1 MIGYLYG
8 HKKYIQIT
16 SYQILSRYTETSTD
30 GIWQRKEKLGEKYE
44 ENIIFAL
51 FSAFMVIA
59 IAVGFYMHWNL
70 TAIAILLGILFVG
83 TICYL
88 IGICQHLIM
97 SIVVSCKEKIH
108 KAYRKYIR
116 RIAVNC
122 GRKVNRWKL
131 EDTGENHISLLSPID
146 DFKRHKEYII
156 RLKNAID
163 QPNVFNIALTGSYG
177 AGKSSILKTFKAY
190 YPEYHYVNVSLASF
204 VEVNMSESDS
214 TPKSNEDSFEEQ
226 LEYSILQQLFYHVK
240 ATNIPESRFG
250 RIERT
255 SRKKRIFVVVCILL
269 FVVANLCL
277 FCQEQVTKYF
287 LIPTEVLKS
296 SFLFGLSICVFIL
309 GICVILFQLILF
321 IKKISIKNLTLDKA
335 TLEFEEKKNVS
346 IMNRYLDEI
355 LYLFQ
360 EKKYNIVIFEDID
373 RFENTHIFTKLRELN
388 LILNQ
393 SEEIGRRIIF
403 LYALKDDIFANAEER
418 TKFFDYIVPVIPFVN
433 VSNSGDLFR
442 RKIANLHIPE
452 AEVRS
457 SFITDISVFV
467 NDMRVL
473 TNVVNEFDLYRNLL
487 DKKLN
492 KEKLLAMILYKNLF
506 PTDFSLLHQN
516 KGVVYQTFFSAP
528 KIRNEIRED
537 DSDRLKEIDSEI
549 QAISEET
556 LRSIEELRAVIVGKL
571 LKLWPGDDWEIY
583 CDGGKKQIS
592 SLFSE
597 ENILHILDGNIYF
610 ENKYYRYQT
619 RHLNADEIKSSLG
632 ESYKYRIRKK
642 IIQSVADDKIK
653 TLRDKRKV
661 LMDDIAAIDKYTL
674 SVIAKTERDIFEH
687 VEIPKGEEEK
697 YKVLKYFLEKGYI
710 DEEYFFYIS
719 IFQEGRLTPSD
730 QEFLLSIKFNTPKE
744 FDYKLQEIPSLIQN
758 LSAVDYDHKGIL
770 NKDLLEYCLLHE
782 DEYEEECD
790 AILKQMIVHEQYI
803 DLLYQ
808 FMQEGNCVPTF
819 IKRLAH
825 IDKNVWKSLDMDKKH
840 TNKDKDRVISTLF
853 KYADIND
860 IRAINTSYP
869 FNTYINDN
877 NNYSDLFEDIDQV
890 RARELLDLL
899 NLNVQSL
906 IDDSNAADTYSYIYE
921 NNMYALTL
929 DNIKVIFKHNDL
941 PVVDLDSAIY
951 TSIEETELNELQDY
965 VLLELPAF
973 VENLMLASSN
983 IHESSDTIVS
993 LMDEDIQTSDIIKLI
1008 KHNDTLWDDCK
1019 GISDENIVR
1028 NLFWKNKIKMTIKN
1042 VKHYCSC
1049 IGTWKID
1056 SSLVVFMNLNEEK
1069 TMEEFT
1075 KLVQSNDEHETE
1087 LLASVVKSDNINDNI
1102 AFSIFNNH
1110 WLIDAWSKE
1119 LSQLNETRVR
1129 YVVDEGIITVS
1140 PSIYQDIIKGNPKL
1154 SKYLLCK
1161 DPDKIISEWDEFA
1174 FSITTVVEI
1183 LSWVEYKK
1191 YHSFI
1196 LDKIETESVT
1206 PIIANALLAYFSKS
1220 DSEFNLSLYKEA
1232 MEKSDNPALK
1242 ILASTC
1248 CIAKRLIAMNELA
1261 GIFAKTK
1268 GIFEGLEKQGEV
1280 YSISKQVEGA
1290 QDFMEALHQSKY
1302 IGQVKEKGDYLTGK
1316 VLKRKPK

>member
-1 MIGYLYG
+1 ML
-8 HKKYIQIT
+8 
-16 SYQILSRYTETSTD
+16 
-30 GIWQRKEKLGEKYE
+30 
-44 ENIIFAL
+44 
-51 FSAFMVIA
+51 IA
-59 IAVGFYMHWNL
+59 ISVGFYMQWNP
-70 TAIAILLGILFVG
+70 AVIAISLGMLFMG

-88 IGICQHLIM
+88 IGICRHLIIS
-97 SIVVSCKEKIH
+97 SIISYKEKIH

-214 TPKSNEDSFEEQ
+214 TPKGNEDSFEEQ

-309 GICVILFQLILF
+309 GICIILFQLILF

-360 EKKYNIVIFEDID
+360 EKKYNVVIFEDID

-393 SEEIGRRIIF
+393 SEEIGRRIVF

-433 VSNSGDLFR
+433 ASNSGDLFR
-442 RKIANLHIPE
+442 RKITDLHIPE
-452 AEVRS
+452 AEVSS

-487 DKKLN
+487 DKKL
-492 KEKLLAMILYKNLF
+492 KKGKLLAMILYKNLY
-506 PTDFSLLHQN
+506 PTDFSWLHQN
-516 KGVVYQTFFSAP
+516 KGVVYETFMSSP
-528 KIRNEIRED
+528 KIRSEIRED

-549 QAISEET
+549 QGISEET

-571 LKLWPGDDWEIY
+571 LKLWPGPGWDIY
-583 CDGGKKQIS
+583 CDGRNIDIN
-592 SLFSE
+592 SLYSE
-597 ENILHILDGNIYF
+597 DNIQHILKGNIFFRNSIYS
-610 ENKYYRYQT
+610 NSVK
-619 RHLNADEIKSSLG
+619 HLNTDEIKSTLG
-632 ESYKYRIRKK
+632 ESYKYSVRKK
-642 IIQSVADDKIK
+642 NIQSVANNKIEY
-653 TLRDKRKV
+653 LRDERRAF
-661 LMDDIAAIDKYTL
+661 MDGIAAIDKYTL
-674 SVIAKTERDIFEH
+674 TDIAKSDRDIFEH
-687 VEIPKGEEEK
+687 VDIPKGEEEK
-697 YKVLKYFLEKGYI
+697 YKVLKYLLEKGYI

-730 QEFLLSIKFNTPKE
+730 QEFLLSIKFNTPKKFE
-744 FDYKLQEIPSLIQN
+744 YKLQEIPSLIQN
-758 LSAVDYDHKGIL
+758 LSVVDYDHKGIL
-770 NKDLLEYCLLHE
+770 NKDLLKFCLLHE
-782 DEYEEECD
+782 DEYEDECD
-790 AILKQMIVHEQYI
+790 AILKQMVVHEQYI

-819 IKRLAH
+819 IKRLVH
-825 IDKNVWKSLDMDKKH
+825 IDKNVWKSLNIDMNH
-840 TNKDKDRVISTLF
+840 TNKDKDRVISTMF

-860 IRAINTSYP
+860 IRSVNTSYP
-869 FNTYINDN
+869 FNTYVNDN
-877 NNYSDLFEDIDQV
+877 YNYPDLFEDIDQKKV
-890 RARELLDLL
+890 RELLDLL
-899 NLNVQSL
+899 DLNVQSL
-906 IDDSNAADTYSYIYE
+906 KDDSNAADTYSYIYE

-929 DNIKVIFKHNDL
+929 DNVKVIFKHNEL
-941 PVVDLDSAIY
+941 PVDNLDSAIY
-951 TSIEETELNELQDY
+951 TSIEAAELNELQGY
-965 VLLELPAF
+965 VHQELPAF
-973 VENLMLASSN
+973 VDNLMLTSSN
-983 IHESSDTIVS
+983 THESSDTIVS
-993 LMDEDIQTSDIIKLI
+993 LMDEDIKVDDIIKLI
-1008 KHNDTLWDDCK
+1008 KHNNTLWDDCK
-1019 GISDENIVR
+1019 DITDKDVVST
-1028 NLFWKNKIKMTIKN
+1028 LFVENKIKMTFEN

-1049 IGTWKID
+1049 IGSWNID
-1056 SSLVVFMNLNEEK
+1056 GTLVAFMNCNEEK
-1069 TMEEFT
+1069 SMEEFT
-1075 KLVQSNDEHETE
+1075 KLVESNDEHEKE
-1087 LLASVVKSDNINDNI
+1087 LLSSVVESDGINDKI
-1102 AFSIFNNH
+1102 AFSIFNNRI
-1110 WLIDAWSKE
+1110 LIDIWCKD
-1119 LSQLNETRVR
+1119 LSQLNVKRIR
-1129 YVVDEGIITVS
+1129 YVVDEGIISIS
-1140 PSIYQDIIKGNPKL
+1140 PSTYQDIIAEHPLL

-1161 DPDKIISEWDEFA
+1161 NPDSIISEWDEFA
-1174 FSITTVVEI
+1174 FSITDVVEMLNWI
-1183 LSWVEYKK
+1183 EYKK
-1191 YHSFI
+1191 YHNFI
-1196 LDKIETESVT
+1196 LNKIELESIT
-1206 PIIANALLAYFSKS
+1206 PTIANALLSYFCKS
-1220 DSEFNLSLYKEA
+1220 YSEFNLSLYTEA
-1232 MEKSDNPALK
+1232 MEKSSNPVLK
-1242 ILASTC
+1242 VLASTC

-1268 GIFEGLEKQGEV
+1268 GIFEGLDKQGEV
-1280 YSISKQVEGA
+1280 YSISKQVKGA
-1290 QDFMEALHQSKY
+1290 QNFMNVLHQFRY
-1302 IGQVKEKGDYLTGK
+1302 IGQVKKKGDYLTGK

>member
-1 MIGYLYG
+1 M
-8 HKKYIQIT
+8 K
-16 SYQILSRYTETSTD
+16 S
-30 GIWQRKEKLGEKYE
+30 
-44 ENIIFAL
+44 NIIFAL
-51 FSAFMVIA
+51 FTAFVVIA
-59 IAVGFYMHWNL
+59 IAIGFYMQWNP
-70 TAIAILLGILFVG
+70 TVIVILLGMSFMG

-88 IGICQHLIM
+88 IGICRHLIM
-97 SIVVSCKEKIH
+97 LRVIFCKEKID

-116 RIAVNC
+116 KIAVNC
-122 GRKVNRWKL
+122 SRKVNRWKL

-296 SFLFGLSICVFIL
+296 SFLFGLSICIFIL

-360 EKKYNIVIFEDID
+360 EKKYNVVIFEDID

-393 SEEIGRRIIF
+393 SEEIGRRIVF

-457 SFITDISVFV
+457 SFITDISAFV

-642 IIQSVADDKIK
+642 IIQSVADNKIK

-674 SVIAKTERDIFEH
+674 SVIAKTDRDIFEH

-758 LSAVDYDHKGIL
+758 LSVVDYDHKGIL
-770 NKDLLEYCLLHE
+770 NKDLLKFCLLHE
-782 DEYEEECD
+782 DEYEDECD
-790 AILKQMIVHEQYI
+790 AILKQMVVHEQYI

-819 IKRLAH
+819 IKRLVH

-860 IRAINTSYP
+860 IRTVNTTYP

-877 NNYSDLFEDIDQV
+877 NNYSELFENIDQTRV
-890 RARELLDLL
+890 RELLDLL
-899 NLNVQSL
+899 DLNVQSL
-906 IDDSNAADTYSYIYE
+906 KDDSNGTDTYSYIYE

-929 DNIKVIFKHNDL
+929 DNVKVIFKHNEL
-941 PVVDLDSAIY
+941 PVDNLDSAIY
-951 TSIEETELNELQDY
+951 TSIEAAELNELQGY
-965 VLLELPAF
+965 VHQELPAF
-973 VENLMLASSN
+973 VDNLMLTSSN
-983 IHESSDTIVS
+983 THESSDTIVS
-993 LMDEDIQTSDIIKLI
+993 LMDEDIKVDDIIKLI
-1008 KHNDTLWDDCK
+1008 KHNNTLWDDCK
-1019 GISDENIVR
+1019 DITDKDVVST
-1028 NLFWKNKIKMTIKN
+1028 LFAENKIKVTIKN

-1056 SSLVVFMNLNEEK
+1056 RLLVVFMNLNEEK

-1102 AFSIFNNH
+1102 AFSIFDNH

>member
-1 MIGYLYG
+1 M
-8 HKKYIQIT
+8 KK
-16 SYQILSRYTETSTD
+16 
-30 GIWQRKEKLGEKYE
+30 
-44 ENIIFAL
+44 NIIFAL
-51 FSAFMVIA
+51 FTAFMLID
-59 IAVGFYMHWNL
+59 ISVGFYMQWNP
-70 TAIAILLGILFVG
+70 TVIVILLGMLFMG

-88 IGICQHLIM
+88 IGICRHLIIS
-97 SIVVSCKEKIH
+97 SIISYKEKIH

-457 SFITDISVFV
+457 SFITDISAFV

-492 KEKLLAMILYKNLF
+492 KEKLLAMILYKNLY

-516 KGVVYQTFFSAP
+516 KGVVYETFISTGLL
-528 KIRNEIRED
+528 KDEIKKD
-537 DSDRLKEIDSEI
+537 DWKRLEEIDSEI

-642 IIQSVADDKIK
+642 IIQSVADNKIK

-674 SVIAKTERDIFEH
+674 SVIAKTDRDIFEH

-758 LSAVDYDHKGIL
+758 LSVVDYDHKGIL
-770 NKDLLEYCLLHE
+770 NKDLLKFCLLHE
-782 DEYEEECD
+782 DEYEDECD
-790 AILKQMIVHEQYI
+790 AILKQMVVHEQYI

-819 IKRLAH
+819 IKRLVH

-860 IRAINTSYP
+860 IRTVNTTYP

-877 NNYSDLFEDIDQV
+877 NNYSELFENIDQTRV
-890 RARELLDLL
+890 RELLDLL
-899 NLNVQSL
+899 DLNVQSL
-906 IDDSNAADTYSYIYE
+906 KDDSNGTDTYSYIYE

-929 DNIKVIFKHNDL
+929 DNVKVIFKHNEL
-941 PVVDLDSAIY
+941 PVDNLDSAIY
-951 TSIEETELNELQDY
+951 TSIEAAELNELQGY
-965 VLLELPAF
+965 VHQELPAF
-973 VENLMLASSN
+973 VDNLMLTSSN
-983 IHESSDTIVS
+983 THESSDTIVS
-993 LMDEDIQTSDIIKLI
+993 LMDEDIKVDDIIKLI
-1008 KHNDTLWDDCK
+1008 KHNNTLWDDCK
-1019 GISDENIVR
+1019 DITDKDVVST
-1028 NLFWKNKIKMTIKN
+1028 LFAENKIKVTIKN

-1056 SSLVVFMNLNEEK
+1056 RLLVVFMNLNEEK

-1102 AFSIFNNH
+1102 AFSIFDNH

-1290 QDFMEALHQSKY
+1290 QDFMEALRQSKY

>member
-1 MIGYLYG
+1 ML
-8 HKKYIQIT
+8 
-16 SYQILSRYTETSTD
+16 
-30 GIWQRKEKLGEKYE
+30 
-44 ENIIFAL
+44 
-51 FSAFMVIA
+51 IA
-59 IAVGFYMHWNL
+59 IAVGFYMQWNP
-70 TAIAILLGILFVG
+70 TVIVILLGMSFMG

-88 IGICQHLIM
+88 IGICRHLIM
-97 SIVVSCKEKIH
+97 SRVISCKEKID

-116 RIAVNC
+116 KIAVNC
-122 GRKVNRWKL
+122 SRKVNRWKL

-204 VEVNMSESDS
+204 IEVNLSDGDN
-214 TPKSNEDSFEEQ
+214 TVKGKEDGFEEQ

-296 SFLFGLSICVFIL
+296 SFLFGLNICVFIL

-393 SEEIGRRIIF
+393 SEEIGRRIVF

-433 VSNSGDLFR
+433 ASNSGDLFR
-442 RKIANLHIPE
+442 RKITDLHIPE
-452 AEVRS
+452 AEVSS
-457 SFITDISVFV
+457 SFITDISAFV

-487 DKKLN
+487 DKKL
-492 KEKLLAMILYKNLF
+492 KKGKLLAMILYKNLF

-516 KGVVYQTFFSAP
+516 KGVVYQTFFSTP

-571 LKLWPGDDWEIY
+571 LKLWPGGDWEIY

-619 RHLNADEIKSSLG
+619 RHLNAEEIKSSLG

-674 SVIAKTERDIFEH
+674 SVIAKTDRDIFEH

-790 AILKQMIVHEQYI
+790 AILKQMVVHEQYI

-819 IKRLAH
+819 IKRLVH
-825 IDKNVWKSLDMDKKH
+825 IDNVWKSLDKDINH
-840 TNKDKDRVISTLF
+840 ITKDKDKVISAMF

-860 IRAINTSYP
+860 IRTINTSYP

-877 NNYSDLFEDIDQV
+877 NNYSELFENIDQARV
-890 RARELLDLL
+890 RKLLDLL
-899 NLNVQSL
+899 DLNVQSL
-906 IDDSNAADTYSYIYE
+906 KDDSNGTDTYSYMYE

-929 DNIKVIFKHNDL
+929 DNVKVIFRHNEL
-941 PVVDLDSAIY
+941 PVNNLDSAIY
-951 TSIEETELNELQDY
+951 TTIEGTELNELQGY
-965 VLLELPAF
+965 VHQELPAI

-983 IHESSDTIVS
+983 THESSDTIVS
-993 LMDEDIQTSDIIKLI
+993 LMEEDIQTSDIIKLI

-1019 GISDENIVR
+1019 NITDQNVVST
-1028 NLFWKNKIKMTIKN
+1028 LFVENKIKMTFEN

-1049 IGTWKID
+1049 IDSWNID
-1056 SSLVVFMNLNEEK
+1056 NILTAFMNRNEEK
-1069 TMEEFT
+1069 SMEEFT
-1075 KLVQSNDEHETE
+1075 KLVESNDAHEIE
-1087 LLASVVKSDNINDNI
+1087 LLLSVVQADDIKDNI
-1102 AFSIFNNH
+1102 AYSVFNNH
-1110 WLIDAWSKE
+1110 CLIDVWSKN
-1119 LSQLNETRVR
+1119 LSQLNEKRVR
-1129 YVVDEGIITVS
+1129 YVVDEGIISIS
-1140 PSIYQDIIKGNPKL
+1140 PSNYQDIITEHPLL

-1161 DPDKIISEWDEFA
+1161 NPDNIILEWDEFA
-1174 FSITTVVEI
+1174 FSITDVVEM
-1183 LSWVEYKK
+1183 LSWIEYKK
-1191 YHSFI
+1191 YHNFI
-1196 LDKIETESVT
+1196 LNKIELESIT
-1206 PIIANALLAYFSKS
+1206 PTIANALLSYFSKP
-1220 DSEFNLSLYKEA
+1220 DSEFNLSLYTEA
-1232 MEKSDNPALK
+1232 MEKSSNPALK
-1242 ILASTC
+1242 VLAITC
-1248 CIAKRLIAMNELA
+1248 CIAKRIIAINELPN
-1261 GIFAKTK
+1261 IFAKTK

-1290 QDFMEALHQSKY
+1290 QHFMDALHQFKY

>member
-1 MIGYLYG
+1 M
-8 HKKYIQIT
+8 KT
-16 SYQILSRYTETSTD
+16 
-30 GIWQRKEKLGEKYE
+30 
-44 ENIIFAL
+44 NIIFAL
-51 FSAFMVIA
+51 FTAFIVIA
-59 IAVGFYMHWNL
+59 IAVGFYMQWNPIV
-70 TAIAILLGILFVG
+70 IAILLGMLFVG

-88 IGICQHLIM
+88 IGICRHLIM
-97 SIVVSCKEKIH
+97 PSVNFWKEKIH

-131 EDTGENHISLLSPID
+131 EDTGEKHISLLSPID

-204 VEVNMSESDS
+204 VEVNLSDGDN
-214 TPKSNEDSFEEQ
+214 TVKGKEDSFEEQ

-255 SRKKRIFVVVCILL
+255 SRKKRFLVVVSILL
-269 FVVANLCL
+269 FVVANLFL

-296 SFLFGLSICVFIL
+296 SFLFGISISVLLIGTF
-309 GICVILFQLILF
+309 VILFQLILF

-335 TLEFEEKKNVS
+335 TVEFEEKKNVS

-433 VSNSGDLFR
+433 ASNSGDLFR
-442 RKIANLHIPE
+442 RKITGLRIPE
-452 AEVRS
+452 VEVSS
-457 SFITDISVFV
+457 SFITDISAFV

-487 DKKLN
+487 DKKLK
-492 KEKLLAMILYKNLF
+492 KEKLLAMILYKNLY

-516 KGVVYQTFFSAP
+516 KGVVYETFMSA
-528 KIRNEIRED
+528 
-537 DSDRLKEIDSEI
+537 
-549 QAISEET
+549 ET
-556 LRSIEELRAVIVGKL
+556 LRDEILEDDRTQIDKVDSNLQAINEECLRNLNELYAVIIGKFITL
-571 LKLWPGDDWEIY
+571 YPDGGWYLY
-583 CDGGKKQIS
+583 CDNKRRGIS
-592 SLFSE
+592 EFYSD
-597 ENILHILDGNIYF
+597 ENILKILNGQVGFSEDYSRPRF
-610 ENKYYRYQT
+610 FSKE
-619 RHLNADEIKSSLG
+619 EIKNVLG
-632 ESYKYRIRKK
+632 NSFDYEKRKK
-642 IIQSVADDKIK
+642 RIQSITDDKIK
-653 TLRDKRKV
+653 TLRDKRKA
-661 LMDDIAAIDKYTL
+661 LMDDIAAIEKHTL
-674 SVIAKTERDIFEH
+674 SDIAKSDRDIFEH
-687 VEIPKGEEEK
+687 VGTIKGQEEK
-697 YKVLKYFLEKGYI
+697 YKVLKYLLEKGYI

-730 QEFLLSIKFNTPKE
+730 QEFLLSIKFNAPKE

-790 AILKQMIVHEQYI
+790 AILKQMVVHEQYI

-819 IKRLAH
+819 IKRLVH
-825 IDKNVWKSLDMDKKH
+825 IDNVWKSLDKDINH
-840 TNKDKDRVISTLF
+840 IAKDKNKVISMMF

-860 IRAINTSYP
+860 IRTVNTSYP

-877 NNYSDLFEDIDQV
+877 NNYSELFEDIDQV

-906 IDDSNAADTYSYIYE
+906 IDDSNAADTYFYIYE

-929 DNIKVIFKHNDL
+929 DNVKVIFKHNEL
-941 PVVDLDSAIY
+941 PVDNLDSAIY

-965 VLLELPAF
+965 VHQELPAI

-983 IHESSDTIVS
+983 THESSDTIVS
-993 LMDEDIQTSDIIKLI
+993 LMEEDIQTSDIIKLI

-1019 GISDENIVR
+1019 NITDQNVVST
-1028 NLFWKNKIKMTIKN
+1028 LFVKNKIKMTFKN

-1049 IGTWKID
+1049 IGSWNID
-1056 SSLVVFMNLNEEK
+1056 DTLVAFMNRNEEK
-1069 TMEEFT
+1069 SMEEFT
-1075 KLVQSNDEHETE
+1075 KLVEINDEHEIE
-1087 LLASVVKSDNINDNI
+1087 LLASVVQSDDINDNI
-1102 AFSIFNNH
+1102 AFSVFNNH
-1110 WLIDAWSKE
+1110 YLIDIWCND
-1119 LSQLNETRVR
+1119 LSQLNKTRVR
-1129 YVVDEGIITVS
+1129 YVVDEGIISIS
-1140 PSIYQDIIKGNPKL
+1140 PSTYQDIITEHPLL

-1161 DPDKIISEWDEFA
+1161 NPDNIISEWDEFA
-1174 FSITTVVEI
+1174 FNITTVVEM
-1183 LSWVEYKK
+1183 LSWEEYKK

-1196 LDKIETESVT
+1196 LSNIELESIT
-1206 PIIANALLAYFSKS
+1206 PTIANALLSYFSKS
-1220 DSEFNLSLYKEA
+1220 DNEFNLSLYTEA
-1232 MEKSDNPALK
+1232 MEKSSNPALK
-1242 ILASTC
+1242 VLASTC
-1248 CIAKRLIAMNELA
+1248 CIAKRIIAVNELPN
-1261 GIFAKTK
+1261 IFAKTK

-1290 QDFMEALHQSKY
+1290 QDFMNALHQFRY
-1302 IGQVKEKGDYLTGK
+1302 IGQVREKGDYLTGK

>member
-1 MIGYLYG
+1 M
-8 HKKYIQIT
+8 KT
-16 SYQILSRYTETSTD
+16 
-30 GIWQRKEKLGEKYE
+30 
-44 ENIIFAL
+44 NIIFAL
-51 FSAFMVIA
+51 FTAFIVIA
-59 IAVGFYMHWNL
+59 IAVGFYMQWNPIV
-70 TAIAILLGILFVG
+70 IAILLGMLFVG

-88 IGICQHLIM
+88 IGICRHLIIP
-97 SIVVSCKEKIH
+97 SVNSWKEKIH

-131 EDTGENHISLLSPID
+131 EDTGEKHISLLSPID

-204 VEVNMSESDS
+204 VEVNLSDGDN
-214 TPKSNEDSFEEQ
+214 TVKGKEDSFEEQ

-255 SRKKRIFVVVCILL
+255 SRKKRFLVVVSILF
-269 FVVANLCL
+269 FVVANLFL

-296 SFLFGLSICVFIL
+296 SFLFGISISVLLIGTF
-309 GICVILFQLILF
+309 VILFQLILF

-335 TLEFEEKKNVS
+335 TVEFEEKKNVS

-433 VSNSGDLFR
+433 ASNSGDLFR
-442 RKIANLHIPE
+442 RKITGLRIPE
-452 AEVRS
+452 VEVSS
-457 SFITDISVFV
+457 SFITDISAFV

-487 DKKLN
+487 DKKLK
-492 KEKLLAMILYKNLF
+492 KEKLLAMILYKNLY

-516 KGVVYQTFFSAP
+516 KGVVYETFMSA
-528 KIRNEIRED
+528 
-537 DSDRLKEIDSEI
+537 
-549 QAISEET
+549 ET
-556 LRSIEELRAVIVGKL
+556 LRDEILEDDRTQIDKVDSNLQAINEECLRNLNELYAVIIGKFITL
-571 LKLWPGDDWEIY
+571 YPDGGWYLY
-583 CDGGKKQIS
+583 CDNKRRGIS
-592 SLFSE
+592 EFYSD
-597 ENILHILDGNIYF
+597 ENILKILNGQVGFSEDYSRPRF
-610 ENKYYRYQT
+610 FSKE
-619 RHLNADEIKSSLG
+619 EIKNVLG
-632 ESYKYRIRKK
+632 NSFDYEKRKK
-642 IIQSVADDKIK
+642 RIQSITDDKIK
-653 TLRDKRKV
+653 TLRDNRKA
-661 LMDDIAAIDKYTL
+661 LMDDIAAIEKHTL
-674 SVIAKTERDIFEH
+674 SDIAKSDRDIFEH
-687 VEIPKGEEEK
+687 VGTIKGQEEK
-697 YKVLKYFLEKGYI
+697 YKVLKYLLEKGYI

-730 QEFLLSIKFNTPKE
+730 QEFLLSIKFNAPKE

-790 AILKQMIVHEQYI
+790 AILKQMVVHEQYI

-819 IKRLAH
+819 IKRLVH
-825 IDKNVWKSLDMDKKH
+825 IDNVWKSLDKDINH
-840 TNKDKDRVISTLF
+840 IAKDKNKVISMMF

-860 IRAINTSYP
+860 IRTVNTSYP

-877 NNYSDLFEDIDQV
+877 NNYSELFEDIDQV

-906 IDDSNAADTYSYIYE
+906 KDDSNGTDTYSYIYE

-929 DNIKVIFKHNDL
+929 DNIKVIFKHNEL
-941 PVVDLDSAIY
+941 SVNNLDSAIY
-951 TSIEETELNELQDY
+951 TSIEETELNELQGY
-965 VLLELPAF
+965 VHQELPTF
-973 VENLMLASSN
+973 VDNLMFAPGN
-983 IHESSDTIVS
+983 THESSDTIVS
-993 LMDEDIQTSDIIKLI
+993 LMDEDIQASDIIKLI
-1008 KHNDTLWDDCK
+1008 NHNITLWDDCK
-1019 GISDENIVR
+1019 SIMDESIVST
-1028 NLFWKNKIKMTIKN
+1028 LFVKNKIKMTFKN

-1049 IGTWKID
+1049 IGSWNID
-1056 SSLVVFMNLNEEK
+1056 DTLVAFMNRNEEK
-1069 TMEEFT
+1069 SMEEFT
-1075 KLVQSNDEHETE
+1075 KLVEINDEHEIE
-1087 LLASVVKSDNINDNI
+1087 LLASVVQSDDINDNI
-1102 AFSIFNNH
+1102 AFSVFNNH
-1110 WLIDAWSKE
+1110 YLIDIWCND
-1119 LSQLNETRVR
+1119 LSQLNKTRVR
-1129 YVVDEGIITVS
+1129 YVVDEGIISIS
-1140 PSIYQDIIKGNPKL
+1140 PSTYQDIITEHPLL

-1161 DPDKIISEWDEFA
+1161 NPDNIISEWDEFA
-1174 FSITTVVEI
+1174 FSIATVVEM
-1183 LSWVEYKK
+1183 LSWIEYKK
-1191 YHSFI
+1191 YHNFI
-1196 LDKIETESVT
+1196 LNKIEMESIT
-1206 PIIANALLAYFSKS
+1206 PTIANALLSYFSKS
-1220 DSEFNLSLYKEA
+1220 DSEFNLSLYAEA
-1232 MEKSDNPALK
+1232 MEKSSNPTLK
-1242 ILASTC
+1242 VLASTC
-1248 CIAKRLIAMNELA
+1248 CIAKRIIAVNELPN
-1261 GIFAKTK
+1261 IFAKTK

-1290 QDFMEALHQSKY
+1290 QDFMNALHQFRY
-1302 IGQVKEKGDYLTGK
+1302 IGQVREKGDYLTGK

>member
-1 MIGYLYG
+1 M
-8 HKKYIQIT
+8 KA
-16 SYQILSRYTETSTD
+16 
-30 GIWQRKEKLGEKYE
+30 
-44 ENIIFAL
+44 NIIFTL
-51 FSAFMVIA
+51 LTAFMLIA
-59 IAVGFYMHWNL
+59 IAVGFYIKWDS
-70 TAIAILLGILFVG
+70 TAIAILFGLSFVG
-83 TICYL
+83 IICNL
-88 IGICQHLIM
+88 ISYCKKLILPFGRY
-97 SIVVSCKEKIH
+97 CKAKIH
-108 KAYRKYIR
+108 KSYRIIIR
-116 RIAVNC
+116 RLAVNC
-122 GRKVNRWKL
+122 NRKINRWKL
-131 EDTGENHISLLSPID
+131 EETDERQISLLSPID
-146 DFKRHKEYII
+146 DFNRHKEYII

-204 VEVNMSESDS
+204 VEVNLSDGDN
-214 TPKSNEDSFEEQ
+214 TVKGKEDGFEEQ

-457 SFITDISVFV
+457 SFITDISAFV

-492 KEKLLAMILYKNLF
+492 KEKLLAMILYKNLY

-516 KGVVYQTFFSAP
+516 KGVVYETFISAE
-528 KIRNEIRED
+528 KLRDEIQKD
-537 DSDRLKEIDSEI
+537 DRKQIDDIDSEI
-549 QAISEET
+549 QAITEES

-571 LKLWPGDDWEIY
+571 LKLLPSLGWEIY
-583 CDGGKKQIS
+583 CDGSKTDIG

-597 ENILHILDGNIYF
+597 ENIQHILNGKIYF
-610 ENKYYRYQT
+610 ISNRYSNSS
-619 RHLNADEIKSSLG
+619 RHPKLDEIKSSLG
-632 ESYKYRIRKK
+632 ESYNYGKRKEQ
-642 IIQSVADDKIK
+642 IQSIANNKIEY
-653 TLRDKRKV
+653 LRDERKAF
-661 LMDDIAAIDKYTL
+661 MDDIAAIKKYTL
-674 SVIAKTERDIFEH
+674 SDIAKSDKDIFEH
-687 VEIPKGEEEK
+687 VAIPKGEEEK
-697 YKVLKYFLEKGYI
+697 HKVLKYLLEKGYI

-730 QEFLLSIKFNTPKE
+730 QEFLLSIKFNAPKE

-758 LSAVDYDHKGIL
+758 LSVVDYDHKGIL

-782 DEYEEECD
+782 DEYEEKCD
-790 AILKQMIVHEQYI
+790 AILKQMVVHEQYV

-808 FMQEGNCVPTF
+808 FMQEGNCLPTF
-819 IKRLAH
+819 IKRLVH
-825 IDKNVWKSLDMDKKH
+825 IDKNVWKSLNMDMNH
-840 TNKDKDRVISTLF
+840 TNKHKDMVISTMF

-860 IRAINTSYP
+860 IRTVNTTYP

-877 NNYSDLFEDIDQV
+877 YNYSGLFEDIDQKKV
-890 RARELLDLL
+890 RELLDLL
-899 NLNVQSL
+899 GLNVQSL
-906 IDDSNAADTYSYIYE
+906 KDDSNGTDTYSYIYE

-929 DNIKVIFKHNDL
+929 DNVKVIFKHNEL
-941 PVVDLDSAIY
+941 PVDNLDSAIY
-951 TSIEETELNELQDY
+951 TSIEATELNELQGY
-965 VLLELPAF
+965 VHQELPAF
-973 VENLMLASSN
+973 VDNLMLTSSN
-983 IHESSDTIVS
+983 THESSDTIVS
-993 LMDEDIQTSDIIKLI
+993 LMDEDIKVDDIIKLI
-1008 KHNDTLWDDCK
+1008 KHNNTLWDDCK
-1019 GISDENIVR
+1019 DITDKDVVST
-1028 NLFWKNKIKMTIKN
+1028 LFAENKIKMTFEN

-1049 IGTWKID
+1049 IGSWNID
-1056 SSLVVFMNLNEEK
+1056 GTLVAFMNCNEENSI
-1069 TMEEFT
+1069 EEFT
-1075 KLVQSNDEHETE
+1075 KLMESNDEHEKE
-1087 LLASVVKSDNINDNI
+1087 LLSSVVESDGINDKI
-1102 AFSIFNNH
+1102 AFSIFNNRI
-1110 WLIDAWSKE
+1110 LIDIWCKD
-1119 LSQLNETRVR
+1119 LSQLNVKRIR
-1129 YVVDEGIITVS
+1129 YVVDEGIISIS
-1140 PSIYQDIIKGNPKL
+1140 PSTYQDIIAEHPLL

-1161 DPDKIISEWDEFA
+1161 NPDSIISEWDEFA
-1174 FSITTVVEI
+1174 FSITDVVEM
-1183 LSWVEYKK
+1183 LSWIEYKK
-1191 YHSFI
+1191 YHNFI
-1196 LDKIETESVT
+1196 LNKIELESIT
-1206 PIIANALLAYFSKS
+1206 PTIANALLSYFCKS
-1220 DSEFNLSLYKEA
+1220 YSEFNLSLYTEA
-1232 MEKSDNPALK
+1232 MEKSSNPVLK
-1242 ILASTC
+1242 VLASTC
-1248 CIAKRLIAMNELA
+1248 CIAKRIIAVNELPN
-1261 GIFAKTK
+1261 IFAKTK
-1268 GIFEGLEKQGEV
+1268 GFEGLEKQGEV
-1280 YSISKQVEGA
+1280 YSISKQVKGA
-1290 QDFMEALHQSKY
+1290 QNFMNVLHQFRY

>member
-1 MIGYLYG
+1 
-8 HKKYIQIT
+8 
-16 SYQILSRYTETSTD
+16 
-30 GIWQRKEKLGEKYE
+30 
-44 ENIIFAL
+44 
-51 FSAFMVIA
+51 MVIA
-59 IAVGFYMHWNL
+59 IAVGFYMQWNP
-70 TAIAILLGILFVG
+70 TVIVILLGMLFVG

-88 IGICQHLIM
+88 IGICRHLIM
-97 SIVVSCKEKIH
+97 PSVNSWKEKIH

-255 SRKKRIFVVVCILL
+255 SSKKRILNSVSILL

-296 SFLFGLSICVFIL
+296 SFLFGISICVFII
-309 GICVILFQLILF
+309 GIWVVLFQLILF

-360 EKKYNIVIFEDID
+360 GNKYNVVIFEDID

-393 SEEIGRRIIF
+393 SEEIGRRIVF

-433 VSNSGDLFR
+433 ASNSGDLFR
-442 RKIANLHIPE
+442 RKITGLRIPE
-452 AEVRS
+452 VEVSS
-457 SFITDISVFV
+457 SFITDISAFV

-487 DKKLN
+487 DKKLK
-492 KEKLLAMILYKNLF
+492 KEKLLAMILYKNLY

-516 KGVVYQTFFSAP
+516 KGVVYETFMSA
-528 KIRNEIRED
+528 
-537 DSDRLKEIDSEI
+537 
-549 QAISEET
+549 ET
-556 LRSIEELRAVIVGKL
+556 LRDEILEDDRTQIDKVDSNLQAINEECLRNLNELYAVIIGKFITL
-571 LKLWPGDDWEIY
+571 YPDGGWYLY
-583 CDGGKKQIS
+583 CDNKRRGIS
-592 SLFSE
+592 EFYSD
-597 ENILHILDGNIYF
+597 ENILKILNGQVGFSEDYCRPRF
-610 ENKYYRYQT
+610 FSKE
-619 RHLNADEIKSSLG
+619 EIKKALG
-632 ESYKYRIRKK
+632 NSYDYVKRKEL
-642 IIQSVADDKIK
+642 IQSIADDKIK

-661 LMDDIAAIDKYTL
+661 LMDDIAAIEKHTL
-674 SVIAKTERDIFEH
+674 SDIAKSDRDIFEH
-687 VEIPKGEEEK
+687 VGTIKGQEEK
-697 YKVLKYFLEKGYI
+697 YKVLKYLLEKGYI

-730 QEFLLSIKFNTPKE
+730 QEFLLSIKFNAPKE

-790 AILKQMIVHEQYI
+790 AILKQMVVHEQYI

-819 IKRLAH
+819 IKRLVH
-825 IDKNVWKSLDMDKKH
+825 IDNVWKSLDKDINH
-840 TNKDKDRVISTLF
+840 ITKDKDKVISMMF

-860 IRAINTSYP
+860 IRTVNTSYP

-877 NNYSDLFEDIDQV
+877 NNYSELFENIDQA
-890 RARELLDLL
+890 RAQKLLDLL
-899 NLNVQSL
+899 DLKVQSL
-906 IDDSNAADTYSYIYE
+906 KDDSNGTDTYSYIYE

-929 DNIKVIFKHNDL
+929 GNVKVIFKHNEL
-941 PVVDLDSAIY
+941 PVDNLDSAIY
-951 TSIEETELNELQDY
+951 TSIEETELNELQGY
-965 VLLELPAF
+965 VHQELPAF
-973 VENLMLASSN
+973 VDNLMLTSSN
-983 IHESSDTIVS
+983 AHESSDTIVS
-993 LMDEDIQTSDIIKLI
+993 LMDEDIKVDDIIKLI
-1008 KHNDTLWDDCK
+1008 KHNNTLWDDCK
-1019 GISDENIVR
+1019 DITDKDVVST
-1028 NLFWKNKIKMTIKN
+1028 LFAENKIKMTFEN

-1049 IGTWKID
+1049 IGSWNID
-1056 SSLVVFMNLNEEK
+1056 GTLVAFMNCNEEK
-1069 TMEEFT
+1069 SMEEFT
-1075 KLVQSNDEHETE
+1075 KLVESNDAHEIE
-1087 LLASVVKSDNINDNI
+1087 LLLSVVQADDIKDNI
-1102 AFSIFNNH
+1102 AYSVFNNH
-1110 WLIDAWSKE
+1110 CLIDVWSKN
-1119 LSQLNETRVR
+1119 LSQLNEKRVR

-1140 PSIYQDIIKGNPKL
+1140 PSIYQDIIKGHPKL

-1196 LDKIETESVT
+1196 LDQIETESVT
-1206 PIIANALLAYFSKS
+1206 PIIANALLSYFSKS
-1220 DSEFNLSLYKEA
+1220 DSEFNLSLYTEA

-1248 CIAKRLIAMNELA
+1248 CIAKRIIAINELPN
-1261 GIFAKTK
+1261 IFAKTK

-1302 IGQVKEKGDYLTGK
+1302 IGQVKEKGDYLIGK

>member
-1 MIGYLYG
+1 M
-8 HKKYIQIT
+8 KK
-16 SYQILSRYTETSTD
+16 
-30 GIWQRKEKLGEKYE
+30 
-44 ENIIFAL
+44 NIIFAL

-59 IAVGFYMHWNL
+59 IAVGFYMQWNL
-70 TAIAILLGILFVG
+70 TAIAILLGMSFMG

-88 IGICQHLIM
+88 IGICRHLIM
-97 SIVVSCKEKIH
+97 SRVISCKEKID

-116 RIAVNC
+116 KIAVNC
-122 GRKVNRWKL
+122 SRKVNRWKL
-131 EDTGENHISLLSPID
+131 EDTGEKHISLLSPID

-214 TPKSNEDSFEEQ
+214 TPKSKEDSFEEQ

-255 SRKKRIFVVVCILL
+255 SSRKRILMTVSILI
-269 FVVANLCL
+269 FVVANLFL
-277 FCQEQVTKYF
+277 FCQEQLAKYF
-287 LIPTEVLKS
+287 SIPTEILKS

-321 IKKISIKNLTLDKA
+321 IKKMSIKNLTLDKA

-355 LYLFQ
+355 IYLFQ
-360 EKKYNIVIFEDID
+360 EKKYNVVIFEDID

-433 VSNSGDLFR
+433 ASNSGDLFR
-442 RKIANLHIPE
+442 RKITDLHIPE
-452 AEVRS
+452 AEVSS
-457 SFITDISVFV
+457 SFITDISAFV

-487 DKKLN
+487 DKKLK
-492 KEKLLAMILYKNLF
+492 KEKLLAMILYKNLY

-516 KGVVYQTFFSAP
+516 KGVVYETFISAGIL
-528 KIRNEIRED
+528 KNEIKKD
-537 DSDRLKEIDSEI
+537 DWKRLEEIDLEI
-549 QAISEET
+549 QAISEES
-556 LRSIEELRAVIVGKL
+556 LRSIEELRAVIVGNL
-571 LKLWPGDDWEIY
+571 LKLWPGVGWEIY
-583 CDGGKKQIS
+583 CDGSKTDIG

-597 ENILHILDGNIYF
+597 ENIQHILNGKIYF
-610 ENKYYRYQT
+610 ISNRYSNSS
-619 RHLNADEIKSSLG
+619 RHPKLDEIKSTLG
-632 ESYKYRIRKK
+632 ESYKYSVRKK
-642 IIQSVADDKIK
+642 YIQSVANNKIEN
-653 TLRDKRKV
+653 LRDERSAF
-661 LMDDIAAIDKYTL
+661 MDGIAAVDKYTL
-674 SVIAKTERDIFEH
+674 TDIAKSDKDIFAH

-730 QEFLLSIKFNTPKE
+730 QEFLLSIKFNAPKE

-758 LSAVDYDHKGIL
+758 LSIWDYDHKGIL
-770 NKDLLEYCLLHE
+770 NNDLLKFCLQHE
-782 DEYEEECD
+782 DEYEDKCD
-790 AILKQMIVHEQYI
+790 AILKQMVVHEQYI

-808 FMQEGNCVPTF
+808 FMHEDNYVPTF

-840 TNKDKDRVISTLF
+840 TNKDKDRVVSTLF

-860 IRAINTSYP
+860 IRSVNTSYP

-906 IDDSNAADTYSYIYE
+906 IDDSIAADTYSYIYE

-929 DNIKVIFKHNDL
+929 DNVKVIFKHNDL
-941 PVVDLDSAIY
+941 PVDNLDSAIY
-951 TSIEETELNELQDY
+951 TSIEETELNELHDY

-1019 GISDENIVR
+1019 DITDKDVVST
-1028 NLFWKNKIKMTIKN
+1028 LFVENKIKMTFEN

-1049 IGTWKID
+1049 IGSWNID
-1056 SSLVVFMNLNEEK
+1056 GTLVAFMNCNEEK
-1069 TMEEFT
+1069 SMEEFS
-1075 KLVQSNDEHETE
+1075 KLVESNDEHEKE
-1087 LLASVVKSDNINDNI
+1087 LLSNVVESDGINDKI
-1102 AFSIFNNH
+1102 AFSIFNNRI
-1110 WLIDAWSKE
+1110 LIDIWCKD
-1119 LSQLNETRVR
+1119 LSQLNVKRIR
-1129 YVVDEGIITVS
+1129 YVVDEGIITIS
-1140 PSIYQDIIKGNPKL
+1140 PSIYQDIIKEHPKL

-1174 FSITTVVEI
+1174 LSITTVVEI

-1206 PIIANALLAYFSKS
+1206 PVIANALLSYFCKS
-1220 DSEFNLSLYKEA
+1220 DSEFNLTLYTEA

-1268 GIFEGLEKQGEV
+1268 GIFEGLDKQGEV
-1280 YSISKQVEGA
+1280 YSISKQVKGA
-1290 QDFMEALHQSKY
+1290 QNFMNVLHQFKY

>member
-1 MIGYLYG
+1 M
-8 HKKYIQIT
+8 KA
-16 SYQILSRYTETSTD
+16 
-30 GIWQRKEKLGEKYE
+30 
-44 ENIIFAL
+44 NIIFTL
-51 FSAFMVIA
+51 LTAFMVIA
-59 IAVGFYMHWNL
+59 IAVGFYMQWNPIV
-70 TAIAILLGILFVG
+70 IAILLGMLFVG

-88 IGICQHLIM
+88 IGICRHLIM

-108 KAYRKYIR
+108 KAYRKFIR
-116 RIAVNC
+116 KIAVNC

-131 EDTGENHISLLSPID
+131 EDTGEKHISLLSPID
-146 DFKRHKEYII
+146 DFKRHREYVI
-156 RLKNAID
+156 RLKNAIG

-204 VEVNMSESDS
+204 VEVNMSESDI
-214 TPKSNEDSFEEQ
+214 TPKDKQDGFEEQ

-255 SRKKRIFVVVCILL
+255 SSRKRILMVLGILL
-269 FVVANLCL
+269 FIVANLFL

-287 LIPTEVLKS
+287 LIPAEVLKY
-296 SFLFGLSICVFIL
+296 SFLFGISICVFII
-309 GICVILFQLILF
+309 GILVILFQLILF

-360 EKKYNIVIFEDID
+360 EKKYNVVIFEDID

-393 SEEIGRRIIF
+393 SEEIGRRIVF

-433 VSNSGDLFR
+433 VSTSGDLFR
-442 RKIANLHIPE
+442 RKIADLHIPE
-452 AEVRS
+452 TEVRS
-457 SFITDISVFV
+457 SFITDISAFV

-492 KEKLLAMILYKNLF
+492 KEKLLAMILYKNLY

-516 KGVVYQTFFSAP
+516 MGVVYETFLSTE
-528 KIRNEIRED
+528 KLRDEIKKD
-537 DSDRLKEIDSEI
+537 DRARLEEIDLEI
-549 QAISEET
+549 QAISEES
-556 LRSIEELRAVIVGKL
+556 LRSIEELRAVIVGKI
-571 LKLWPGDDWEIY
+571 LKLWPGSDWEIC
-583 CDGGKKQIS
+583 CDGNKIDIS
-592 SLFSE
+592 SLYSE
-597 ENILHILDGNIYF
+597 KNIQHILEGKVFYRNIYYSYDV
-610 ENKYYRYQT
+610 K
-619 RHLNADEIKSSLG
+619 HLTAEKIKSTLG
-632 ESYKYRIRKK
+632 ESYNYSKRKEL
-642 IIQSVADDKIK
+642 IQSIAEDKIED
-653 TLRDKRKV
+653 LRDERKAF
-661 LMDDIAAIDKYTL
+661 MDAISATEKFTLLDIAKSD
-674 SVIAKTERDIFEH
+674 RNIFEH
-687 VEIPKGEEEK
+687 ADTTKGHEEK
-697 YKVLKYFLEKGYI
+697 YKVLKYLLEKGYI
-710 DEEYFFYIS
+710 DEKYFFYIS

-730 QEFLLSIKFNTPKE
+730 QEFLLSIKFNAPKE

-758 LSAVDYDHKGIL
+758 LSIWDYDHKGIL
-770 NKDLLEYCLLHE
+770 NNDLLKFCLQHE
-782 DEYEEECD
+782 DEYEDKCD
-790 AILKQMIVHEQYI
+790 AILKQMVFHEQYI

-808 FMQEGNCVPTF
+808 FMHEANYVPTF

-853 KYADIND
+853 KYTDIND
-860 IRAINTSYP
+860 IRSVNTSYP

-899 NLNVQSL
+899 DLNVQSL
-906 IDDSNAADTYSYIYE
+906 IDDSNAADTYSYIYD

-929 DNIKVIFKHNDL
+929 DNIKVIFKHNEL
-941 PVVDLDSAIY
+941 PVDNLDSAIY

-965 VLLELPAF
+965 VHQELPAI
-973 VENLMLASSN
+973 VKNLMFASSN

-993 LMDEDIQTSDIIKLI
+993 LMDEVIQTSDIIKLI
-1008 KHNDTLWDDCK
+1008 KHNVTLWDDCK
-1019 GISDENIVR
+1019 NITDKDVVST
-1028 NLFWKNKIKMTIKN
+1028 LFVENKIKMTFEN

-1049 IGTWKID
+1049 IGSWNID
-1056 SSLVVFMNLNEEK
+1056 KTLVDFMNLNEEK
-1069 TMEEFT
+1069 SIEEFT
-1075 KLVQSNDEHETE
+1075 KLVQSNDEHDTE

-1102 AFSIFNNH
+1102 AFSVFNNH
-1110 WLIDAWSKE
+1110 WLIDVWSKE

-1140 PSIYQDIIKGNPKL
+1140 PSIYQDIIKRSPKL
-1154 SKYLLCK
+1154 STYLLCK

-1206 PIIANALLAYFSKS
+1206 PIIANALLSYFSKS
-1220 DSEFNLSLYKEA
+1220 DSEFNLSLYTEA
-1232 MEKSDNPALK
+1232 MEKSSNPALK
-1242 ILASTC
+1242 VLASTC
-1248 CIAKRLIAMNELA
+1248 CIAKRIIAVNELPN
-1261 GIFAKTK
+1261 IFAKTK
-1268 GIFEGLEKQGEV
+1268 GVFEGLEKQGEV

-1290 QDFMEALHQSKY
+1290 QHFMDALHQFKY

-1316 VLKRKPK
+1316 VLKRKSK

>member
-1 MIGYLYG
+1 M
-8 HKKYIQIT
+8 K
-16 SYQILSRYTETSTD
+16 S
-30 GIWQRKEKLGEKYE
+30 
-44 ENIIFAL
+44 NIIFAL
-51 FSAFMVIA
+51 FTAFIVIA
-59 IAVGFYMHWNL
+59 IAVGFYMQWNPIV
-70 TAIAILLGILFVG
+70 IAILLGMLFVG

-88 IGICQHLIM
+88 IGICRHLIM
-97 SIVVSCKEKIH
+97 PIVNSWKEKIH

-122 GRKVNRWKL
+122 SRKVNRWKL

-214 TPKSNEDSFEEQ
+214 TPKSKEDSFEEQ

-255 SRKKRIFVVVCILL
+255 SSKKRILNTVSILL
-269 FVVANLCL
+269 FVVANLFL

-287 LIPTEVLKS
+287 LIPAEVLKF
-296 SFLFGLSICVFIL
+296 SFSFGISIFVFVIGIL
-309 GICVILFQLILF
+309 VILFQLILF

-360 EKKYNIVIFEDID
+360 EKKYNVVIFEDID

-393 SEEIGRRIIF
+393 SEEIERRIIF

-457 SFITDISVFV
+457 SFITDISAFV

-492 KEKLLAMILYKNLF
+492 KEKLLAMILYKNLY

-516 KGVVYQTFFSAP
+516 KGVVYETFITTGLL
-528 KIRNEIRED
+528 KDEIKKD
-537 DSDRLKEIDSEI
+537 DWKRLEEIDLEI
-549 QAISEET
+549 QAISEES

-571 LKLWPGDDWEIY
+571 LKLWPDLGWEIY
-583 CDGGKKQIS
+583 CDGCKTDIS

-597 ENILHILDGNIYF
+597 ENIQHILEGNIF
-610 ENKYYRYQT
+610 FKNTYYSYDVK
-619 RHLNADEIKSSLG
+619 HLTADEIKSSLG
-632 ESYKYRIRKK
+632 ESYNYSKRKEL
-642 IIQSVADDKIK
+642 IQSIADDKIED
-653 TLRDKRKV
+653 LRDERNAF
-661 LMDDIAAIDKYTL
+661 MDAISATEKFTILDIAKSDW
-674 SVIAKTERDIFEH
+674 DIFEH
-687 VEIPKGEEEK
+687 VDIPKGEEEK
-697 YKVLKYFLEKGYI
+697 YKVLRYLLEKGYI

-730 QEFLLSIKFNTPKE
+730 QEFLLSIKFNAPKE

-758 LSAVDYDHKGIL
+758 LSVVDYDHKGIL
-770 NKDLLEYCLLHE
+770 NKDLLKYCLLHE
-782 DEYEEECD
+782 DEYEDECD
-790 AILKQMIVHEQYI
+790 AILKQMVVHEQYI
-803 DLLYQ
+803 DLLYK
-808 FMQEGNCVPTF
+808 FMQEDDCVPTF
-819 IKRLAH
+819 IKRLVH
-825 IDKNVWKSLDMDKKH
+825 IDKNVWKSLDMDMKH
-840 TNKDKDRVISTLF
+840 TNKDKDMVIFMMF

-860 IRAINTSYP
+860 IRTVNTSYP

-877 NNYSDLFEDIDQV
+877 NNYSELFENIDQTRV
-890 RARELLDLL
+890 RKLLDLL
-899 NLNVQSL
+899 DLNVQL
-906 IDDSNAADTYSYIYE
+906 LKDDSNGTDTYSYIYK

-929 DNIKVIFKHNDL
+929 DNVKVIFKHNEL
-941 PVVDLDSAIY
+941 PEDNLDSAIY
-951 TSIEETELNELQDY
+951 TSIEATGLNELQGY
-965 VLLELPAF
+965 VHQKLPEF
-973 VENLMLASSN
+973 VDNLMFAPSN
-983 IHESSDTIVS
+983 THESSDIIAS
-993 LMDEDIQTSDIIKLI
+993 LMNEDIQANVIIKLI
-1008 KHNDTLWDDCK
+1008 NHNVTLWDDCE
-1019 GISDENIVR
+1019 GITDKDIVST
-1028 NLFWKNKIKMTIKN
+1028 LFVGNKIEMTFEN
-1042 VKHYCSC
+1042 VKHYCSS
-1049 IGTWKID
+1049 IGSWNID
-1056 SSLVVFMNLNEEK
+1056 DTLVAFMNRNEEK
-1069 TMEEFT
+1069 SMEEFT
-1075 KLVQSNDEHETE
+1075 KLVECDDKYEVK
-1087 LLASVVKSDNINDNI
+1087 LLLSVVSSDCIKDNI
-1102 AFSIFNNH
+1102 AFSVFNNRC
-1110 WLIDAWSKE
+1110 LMDAWCKD
-1119 LSQLNETRVR
+1119 LSHINDTRIR

-1140 PSIYQDIIKGNPKL
+1140 PSIYQYIIKEHPQM
-1154 SKYLLCK
+1154 SRYLLCK
-1161 DPDKIISEWDEFA
+1161 NSDNIISEWDEFA
-1174 FSITTVVEI
+1174 FSTTTVAGM
-1183 LSWVEYKK
+1183 LGWVEYKK

-1196 LDKIETESVT
+1196 LNKIELESIT
-1206 PIIANALLAYFSKS
+1206 PDIADALLSYFVNS
-1220 DSEFNLSLYKEA
+1220 DGEFNLPLYTEA
-1232 MEKSDNPALK
+1232 MEKSDNLALK
-1242 ILASTC
+1242 VFANTC
-1248 CIAKRLIAMNELA
+1248 CIENRTIAMNELA

-1268 GIFEGLEKQGEV
+1268 GIFEGLETQGEV
-1280 YSISKQVEGA
+1280 YSISKHVKGA
-1290 QDFMEALHQSKY
+1290 QHFMDALHQFKY
-1302 IGQVKEKGDYLTGK
+1302 IGQVREKGDCLTGK
-1316 VLKRKPK
+1316 VLKRKSR

>member
-1 MIGYLYG
+1 M
-8 HKKYIQIT
+8 KK
-16 SYQILSRYTETSTD
+16 
-30 GIWQRKEKLGEKYE
+30 
-44 ENIIFAL
+44 NIIFAL

-59 IAVGFYMHWNL
+59 IAVGFYMQWNP
-70 TAIAILLGILFVG
+70 TVIVVLLGMSFMG

-88 IGICQHLIM
+88 IGICRHLIM
-97 SIVVSCKEKIH
+97 SRVIFCKEKID

-116 RIAVNC
+116 KIAVNC
-122 GRKVNRWKL
+122 SRKVNRWKL

-360 EKKYNIVIFEDID
+360 EKKYNVVIFEDID

-393 SEEIGRRIIF
+393 SEEIGRRIVF

-457 SFITDISVFV
+457 SFITDISAFV

-492 KEKLLAMILYKNLF
+492 KEKLLAMILYKNLY

-516 KGVVYQTFFSAP
+516 KGVVYETFISTGLL
-528 KIRNEIRED
+528 KDEIKKD
-537 DSDRLKEIDSEI
+537 DWKRLEEIDLEI
-549 QAISEET
+549 QAISEES

-674 SVIAKTERDIFEH
+674 TDIAKSDRDIFEH
-687 VEIPKGEEEK
+687 VDIPKGEEEK
-697 YKVLKYFLEKGYI
+697 YKVLKYLLEKGYI

-730 QEFLLSIKFNTPKE
+730 QEFLLSIKFNAPKE

-758 LSAVDYDHKGIL
+758 LSVVDYDHKGIL
-770 NKDLLEYCLLHE
+770 NKDLLKFCLLHE
-782 DEYEEECD
+782 DEYEDECD
-790 AILKQMIVHEQYI
+790 AILKQMVVHEQYI

-808 FMQEGNCVPTF
+808 FMQEGDCVPTF
-819 IKRLAH
+819 IKRLVH

-941 PVVDLDSAIY
+941 PVVNLDSAIY

-1028 NLFWKNKIKMTIKN
+1028 NLFWKNKIKMTI
-1042 VKHYCSC
+1042 
-1049 IGTWKID
+1049 
-1056 SSLVVFMNLNEEK
+1056 
-1069 TMEEFT
+1069 
-1075 KLVQSNDEHETE
+1075 
-1087 LLASVVKSDNINDNI
+1087 
-1102 AFSIFNNH
+1102 
-1110 WLIDAWSKE
+1110 
-1119 LSQLNETRVR
+1119 
-1129 YVVDEGIITVS
+1129 
-1140 PSIYQDIIKGNPKL
+1140 
-1154 SKYLLCK
+1154 
-1161 DPDKIISEWDEFA
+1161 
-1174 FSITTVVEI
+1174 
-1183 LSWVEYKK
+1183 
-1191 YHSFI
+1191 
-1196 LDKIETESVT
+1196 
-1206 PIIANALLAYFSKS
+1206 
-1220 DSEFNLSLYKEA
+1220 
-1232 MEKSDNPALK
+1232 
-1242 ILASTC
+1242 
-1248 CIAKRLIAMNELA
+1248 
-1261 GIFAKTK
+1261 
-1268 GIFEGLEKQGEV
+1268 
-1280 YSISKQVEGA
+1280 
-1290 QDFMEALHQSKY
+1290 
-1302 IGQVKEKGDYLTGK
+1302 
-1316 VLKRKPK
+1316 

>member
-1 MIGYLYG
+1 M
-8 HKKYIQIT
+8 KK
-16 SYQILSRYTETSTD
+16 
-30 GIWQRKEKLGEKYE
+30 
-44 ENIIFAL
+44 NIIFAL

-59 IAVGFYMHWNL
+59 IAGGFYMHWNL

-88 IGICQHLIM
+88 IGICRHLIIS
-97 SIVVSCKEKIH
+97 SIISYKEKIH

-360 EKKYNIVIFEDID
+360 EKKYNVVIFEDID

-393 SEEIGRRIIF
+393 SEEIGRRIVF

-433 VSNSGDLFR
+433 ASNSGDLFR
-442 RKIANLHIPE
+442 RKITDLHIPE
-452 AEVRS
+452 AEVSS

-487 DKKLN
+487 DKKL
-492 KEKLLAMILYKNLF
+492 KKGKLLAMILYKNLY
-506 PTDFSLLHQN
+506 PTDFSWLHQN
-516 KGVVYQTFFSAP
+516 KGVVYETFMSSP
-528 KIRNEIRED
+528 KIRSEIRED

-549 QAISEET
+549 QGISEET

-571 LKLWPGDDWEIY
+571 LKLWPGPGWDIY
-583 CDGGKKQIS
+583 CDGRNIDIN
-592 SLFSE
+592 SLYSE
-597 ENILHILDGNIYF
+597 DNIQHILKGNIFFRNSIYS
-610 ENKYYRYQT
+610 NSVK
-619 RHLNADEIKSSLG
+619 HLNTDEIKSTLG
-632 ESYKYRIRKK
+632 ESYKYSVRKK
-642 IIQSVADDKIK
+642 NIQSVANNKIEY
-653 TLRDKRKV
+653 LRDERRAF
-661 LMDDIAAIDKYTL
+661 MDGIAVIDKYTL
-674 SVIAKTERDIFEH
+674 TDIAKSDRDIFEH
-687 VEIPKGEEEK
+687 VDIPKGEEEK
-697 YKVLKYFLEKGYI
+697 YKVLKYLLEKGYI

-758 LSAVDYDHKGIL
+758 LSVVDYDHKGIL
-770 NKDLLEYCLLHE
+770 NKDLLKFCLLHE
-782 DEYEEECD
+782 DEYEDECD
-790 AILKQMIVHEQYI
+790 AILKQMVVHEQYI

-819 IKRLAH
+819 IKRLAQ

-941 PVVDLDSAIY
+941 PVVNLDSAIY

-1280 YSISKQVEGA
+1280 YSISKQVKGA

>member
-1 MIGYLYG
+1 M
-8 HKKYIQIT
+8 KK
-16 SYQILSRYTETSTD
+16 
-30 GIWQRKEKLGEKYE
+30 
-44 ENIIFAL
+44 NIIFAL

-59 IAVGFYMHWNL
+59 IAVGFYMQWNP
-70 TAIAILLGILFVG
+70 TVIVILLGMLFVG

-88 IGICQHLIM
+88 IGICRHLIM
-97 SIVVSCKEKIH
+97 PSVNSWKEKIH

-122 GRKVNRWKL
+122 GRKVIRWKL
-131 EDTGENHISLLSPID
+131 EDAGEKHISLLSPID

-214 TPKSNEDSFEEQ
+214 TPKSKEDSFEEQ

-360 EKKYNIVIFEDID
+360 EKKYNVVIFEDID

-393 SEEIGRRIIF
+393 SEEIGRRIVF
-403 LYALKDDIFANAEER
+403 LYALKDDIFTTAEER

-433 VSNSGDLFR
+433 ASNSGDLFR
-442 RKIANLHIPE
+442 RKIANLHIPK
-452 AEVRS
+452 AEVSS
-457 SFITDISVFV
+457 SFITDISAFV

-487 DKKLN
+487 DKKLK
-492 KEKLLAMILYKNLF
+492 KEKLLAMILYKNLY

-516 KGVVYQTFFSAP
+516 KGVVYETFMSA
-528 KIRNEIRED
+528 
-537 DSDRLKEIDSEI
+537 
-549 QAISEET
+549 ET
-556 LRSIEELRAVIVGKL
+556 LRDEILEDDRTQIDKVDSNLQAINEECLRNLNELYAVIIGKFITL
-571 LKLWPGDDWEIY
+571 YPDGGWYLY
-583 CDGGKKQIS
+583 CDNKRRGIS
-592 SLFSE
+592 EFYSD
-597 ENILHILDGNIYF
+597 ENILKILNGQVGFSEDYCGPRFFSKEDIKKALGN
-610 ENKYYRYQT
+610 
-619 RHLNADEIKSSLG
+619 
-632 ESYKYRIRKK
+632 SYDYVKRKEL
-642 IIQSVADDKIK
+642 IQSIADDKIK

-661 LMDDIAAIDKYTL
+661 LMDDIAAIEKHTL
-674 SVIAKTERDIFEH
+674 SDIAKSDRDIFEH
-687 VEIPKGEEEK
+687 VGTIKGQEEK
-697 YKVLKYFLEKGYI
+697 YKVLKYLLEKGYI

-790 AILKQMIVHEQYI
+790 AILKQMVVHEQYI

-819 IKRLAH
+819 IKRLVH
-825 IDKNVWKSLDMDKKH
+825 IDNVWKSLDKDINH
-840 TNKDKDRVISTLF
+840 IAKDKDKVISMMF

-860 IRAINTSYP
+860 IRTVNTSYP

-877 NNYSDLFEDIDQV
+877 NNYSELFEDIDQV
-890 RARELLDLL
+890 RVRELLDLL

-906 IDDSNAADTYSYIYE
+906 IDDSYAADTYSYIYE

-929 DNIKVIFKHNDL
+929 DNVKVIFKHNEL
-941 PVVDLDSAIY
+941 PVDNLDSAIY

-973 VENLMLASSN
+973 VENLMFASSN
-983 IHESSDTIVS
+983 THESSDTIVS
-993 LMDEDIQTSDIIKLI
+993 LMEEDIQTSDIIKLI

-1019 GISDENIVR
+1019 NITDQNVVR
-1028 NLFWKNKIKMTIKN
+1028 TLFVENKIKMTFEN

-1049 IGTWKID
+1049 IGSWNID
-1056 SSLVVFMNLNEEK
+1056 NTLVDFMNLNEEK
-1069 TMEEFT
+1069 SMEEFT
-1075 KLVQSNDEHETE
+1075 KLVQSNDEHEIE
-1087 LLASVVKSDNINDNI
+1087 LLTSVVKSDNINDNI

-1110 WLIDAWSKE
+1110 WLIDVWSKE

>member
-1 MIGYLYG
+1 M
-8 HKKYIQIT
+8 KK
-16 SYQILSRYTETSTD
+16 
-30 GIWQRKEKLGEKYE
+30 
-44 ENIIFAL
+44 NIIFAL
-51 FSAFMVIA
+51 FTAFIVIA
-59 IAVGFYMHWNL
+59 IAVGFYMQWNP
-70 TAIAILLGILFVG
+70 TVIAILLGMLFVG

-88 IGICQHLIM
+88 IGICRHLIM
-97 SIVVSCKEKIH
+97 SSVISCKEKIH

-116 RIAVNC
+116 KIAVSC

-131 EDTGENHISLLSPID
+131 ENTGENHISLLSPID

-204 VEVNMSESDS
+204 VEVNMPESDS
-214 TPKSNEDSFEEQ
+214 TPKGKDDSFEEQ

-255 SRKKRIFVVVCILL
+255 SSRKRILMAVSILV
-269 FVVANLCL
+269 FVVANLFL
-277 FCQEQVTKYF
+277 FCQVQVNKYF
-287 LIPTEVLKS
+287 LIPAEVLKS
-296 SFLFGLSICVFIL
+296 SSLFGISISVFVI
-309 GICVILFQLILF
+309 GICVILFKLILF
-321 IKKISIKNLTLDKA
+321 IKKIGIKNLTLDKA

-360 EKKYNIVIFEDID
+360 EKKYNVVIFEDID

-433 VSNSGDLFR
+433 VSTSGDLFR
-442 RKIANLHIPE
+442 RKIADLHIPE
-452 AEVRS
+452 TEVRS
-457 SFITDISVFV
+457 SFITDISAFV

-492 KEKLLAMILYKNLF
+492 KEKLLAMILYKNLY

-516 KGVVYQTFFSAP
+516 KGVVYETFLSTE
-528 KIRNEIRED
+528 KLRDEIQKGDRKRID
-537 DSDRLKEIDSEI
+537 DIDSEI
-549 QAISEET
+549 QAINEEC
-556 LRSIEELRAVIVGKL
+556 LRNLNELYAVIIGKFITL
-571 LKLWPGDDWEIY
+571 CPDGGWYLY
-583 CDGGKKQIS
+583 CDHKRRYIS
-592 SLFSE
+592 DFYSDD
-597 ENILHILDGNIYF
+597 NILKILNGQVGFHRDYSSPRFFSKEDIKRVLGNSYDYD
-610 ENKYYRYQT
+610 KR
-619 RHLNADEIKSSLG
+619 KSL
-632 ESYKYRIRKK
+632 
-642 IIQSVADDKIK
+642 IQSIADDKIEYLREERK
-653 TLRDKRKV
+653 TF
-661 LMDDIAAIDKYTL
+661 MDEISAVEKYTL
-674 SVIAKTERDIFEH
+674 LDIAKSDRNIFEH
-687 VEIPKGEEEK
+687 VDMPKDQEEK

-730 QEFLLSIKFNTPKE
+730 QEFLLSIKFNAPKE

-758 LSAVDYDHKGIL
+758 LSVVDYDHKGIL
-770 NKDLLEYCLLHE
+770 NKDLLKFCLLHE
-782 DEYEEECD
+782 DEYEDKCD
-790 AILKQMIVHEQYI
+790 AILKQMVVHEQYI
-803 DLLYQ
+803 DMLYK
-808 FMQEGNCVPTF
+808 FMQEGDCVPTF
-819 IKRLAH
+819 IKRLVH
-825 IDKNVWKSLDMDKKH
+825 IDNVWKSLDKDINH
-840 TNKDKDRVISTLF
+840 ITKDKDKVISMMF

-860 IRAINTSYP
+860 IRTANTSYP

-877 NNYSDLFEDIDQV
+877 NNYSELFENIDQ
-890 RARELLDLL
+890 ARIRKLLDLL
-899 NLNVQSL
+899 DLNVKSL
-906 IDDSNAADTYSYIYE
+906 KDDSYGTDTYSYIYE

-941 PVVDLDSAIY
+941 PVDNLDSAIY
-951 TSIEETELNELQDY
+951 TSIEETELNELQGY
-965 VLLELPAF
+965 IHQELPAF

-1008 KHNDTLWDDCK
+1008 NHNVTLWDDCK
-1019 GISDENIVR
+1019 GIINENIVST
-1028 NLFWKNKIKMTIKN
+1028 LFVKNKIKMTIEN

-1049 IGTWKID
+1049 IGSWNID
-1056 SSLVVFMNLNEEK
+1056 DTLVAFMNRNEEK
-1069 TMEEFT
+1069 SMEEFT
-1075 KLVQSNDEHETE
+1075 KLVESNDEHEIE
-1087 LLASVVKSDNINDNI
+1087 LLASVVQSADINDNI
-1102 AFSIFNNH
+1102 AFSVFNNH
-1110 WLIDAWSKE
+1110 CLIDIWCND
-1119 LSQLNETRVR
+1119 LSQLNETRIR
-1129 YVVDEGIITVS
+1129 YVVDEGIISIS
-1140 PSIYQDIIKGNPKL
+1140 PSTYQDIITEHPQM

-1161 DPDKIISEWDEFA
+1161 NPDNIISGWDEFA
-1174 FSITTVVEI
+1174 FSITTVVGM

-1191 YHSFI
+1191 YHNFI
-1196 LDKIETESVT
+1196 LNKIELESIT
-1206 PIIANALLAYFSKS
+1206 PTIANALLSYFSKS
-1220 DSEFNLSLYKEA
+1220 DSDFNLSLYTEA
-1232 MEKSDNPALK
+1232 MEKSSNLALK
-1242 ILASTC
+1242 VLASTC
-1248 CIAKRLIAMNELA
+1248 CIAKRTMAMNELA

-1280 YSISKQVEGA
+1280 YSISKEVEGA
-1290 QDFMEALHQSKY
+1290 QQFMETLHQIKY
-1302 IGQVKEKGDYLTGK
+1302 IGLVKEKDGCLTGK

>member
-1 MIGYLYG
+1 
-8 HKKYIQIT
+8 
-16 SYQILSRYTETSTD
+16 
-30 GIWQRKEKLGEKYE
+30 
-44 ENIIFAL
+44 
-51 FSAFMVIA
+51 MVIA
-59 IAVGFYMHWNL
+59 IAVGFYMQWNP
-70 TAIAILLGILFVG
+70 TVIVILLGMSFMG

-88 IGICQHLIM
+88 IGICRHLIM
-97 SIVVSCKEKIH
+97 SRVIFCKEKID

-116 RIAVNC
+116 KIAVNC
-122 GRKVNRWKL
+122 SRKVNRWKL
-131 EDTGENHISLLSPID
+131 EDTAENHISLLSPID

-360 EKKYNIVIFEDID
+360 EKKYNVVIFEDID

-393 SEEIGRRIIF
+393 SEEIGRRIVF

-433 VSNSGDLFR
+433 ASNSGDLFR
-442 RKIANLHIPE
+442 RKISDLHIPE
-452 AEVRS
+452 AEVSS
-457 SFITDISVFV
+457 SFITDISAFV

-487 DKKLN
+487 DKKLK
-492 KEKLLAMILYKNLF
+492 KEKLLAMILYKNLY

-674 SVIAKTERDIFEH
+674 SVIAKTDRDIFEH
-687 VEIPKGEEEK
+687 VDIPKGEEEK

-758 LSAVDYDHKGIL
+758 LSIVDYDHKGIL

-782 DEYEEECD
+782 DGYEDKCD
-790 AILKQMIVHEQYI
+790 VILKQLVVHEQYI

-819 IKRLAH
+819 IKRLVH
-825 IDKNVWKSLDMDKKH
+825 IDNVWKSLDKDINH
-840 TNKDKDRVISTLF
+840 ITKDKDKVISAMF

-860 IRAINTSYP
+860 IRTVNTSYP

-877 NNYSDLFEDIDQV
+877 NNYSELFENIDQARV
-890 RARELLDLL
+890 RKLLDLL
-899 NLNVQSL
+899 DLNVQL
-906 IDDSNAADTYSYIYE
+906 LKDDSNGTDTYSYLYE

-929 DNIKVIFKHNDL
+929 DNVKVIFKHNEL
-941 PVVDLDSAIY
+941 PVDNLDSAIY
-951 TSIEETELNELQDY
+951 TSIEAAELNELQGY
-965 VLLELPAF
+965 VHQELPAF
-973 VENLMLASSN
+973 VDNLMLTSSN
-983 IHESSDTIVS
+983 THESSDTIVS
-993 LMDEDIQTSDIIKLI
+993 LMDEDIKLDDIIKLI

-1019 GISDENIVR
+1019 DITDKDVVST
-1028 NLFWKNKIKMTIKN
+1028 LFVENKIKMTFEN

-1049 IGTWKID
+1049 IGSWNID
-1056 SSLVVFMNLNEEK
+1056 GTLVAFMNCNEEK
-1069 TMEEFT
+1069 SMEEFS
-1075 KLVQSNDEHETE
+1075 KLVESNDEHEKE
-1087 LLASVVKSDNINDNI
+1087 LLSSVVESDGINDKI
-1102 AFSIFNNH
+1102 AFSIFNNRI
-1110 WLIDAWSKE
+1110 LIDIWCKD

-1129 YVVDEGIITVS
+1129 YVVDKGIISIS
-1140 PSIYQDIIKGNPKL
+1140 PSTYQDIITEHPQM

-1161 DPDKIISEWDEFA
+1161 NPDNIISEWDEFA
-1174 FSITTVVEI
+1174 FSITDVVVM
-1183 LSWVEYKK
+1183 LSWIEYKK
-1191 YHSFI
+1191 YHNFI
-1196 LDKIETESVT
+1196 LNKIELESIT
-1206 PIIANALLAYFSKS
+1206 PTIANALLSYFSKS
-1220 DSEFNLSLYKEA
+1220 DSEFNLSLYTEA
-1232 MEKSDNPALK
+1232 MEKSSNPALK
-1242 ILASTC
+1242 VLASTC
-1248 CIAKRLIAMNELA
+1248 CIAKRIIAVNELPN
-1261 GIFAKTK
+1261 IFAKAK

-1280 YSISKQVEGA
+1280 YSISKEVEGA
-1290 QDFMEALHQSKY
+1290 QQFMETLHQIKY
-1302 IGQVKEKGDYLTGK
+1302 IGQVKEKGEYLIGK

>member
-1 MIGYLYG
+1 M
-8 HKKYIQIT
+8 KK
-16 SYQILSRYTETSTD
+16 
-30 GIWQRKEKLGEKYE
+30 
-44 ENIIFAL
+44 NIIFAL

-59 IAVGFYMHWNL
+59 IAVGFYMQWNP
-70 TAIAILLGILFVG
+70 TVIVILLGMLFVG

-88 IGICQHLIM
+88 IGICRHLIM
-97 SIVVSCKEKIH
+97 PSVNSWKEKIH

-122 GRKVNRWKL
+122 GRKVIRWKL
-131 EDTGENHISLLSPID
+131 EDAGEKHISLLSPID

-214 TPKSNEDSFEEQ
+214 TPKSKEDSFEEQ

-255 SRKKRIFVVVCILL
+255 SSKKRILNSVSILL
-269 FVVANLCL
+269 FVVANLFL

-296 SFLFGLSICVFIL
+296 SFLFGISICVFII
-309 GICVILFQLILF
+309 GIWVVLFQLILF

-355 LYLFQ
+355 LYLFLGN
-360 EKKYNIVIFEDID
+360 KYNVVIFEDID

-393 SEEIGRRIIF
+393 SEEIGRRIVF

-433 VSNSGDLFR
+433 ASNSGDLFR
-442 RKIANLHIPE
+442 RKITGLRIPE
-452 AEVRS
+452 VEVSS
-457 SFITDISVFV
+457 SFITDISAFV

-487 DKKLN
+487 DKKLK
-492 KEKLLAMILYKNLF
+492 KEKLLAMILYKNLY

-516 KGVVYQTFFSAP
+516 KGVVYETFMSA
-528 KIRNEIRED
+528 
-537 DSDRLKEIDSEI
+537 
-549 QAISEET
+549 ET
-556 LRSIEELRAVIVGKL
+556 LRDEILEDDRTQIDKVDSNLQAINEECLRNLNELYAVIIGKFITL
-571 LKLWPGDDWEIY
+571 YPDGGWYLY
-583 CDGGKKQIS
+583 CDNKRRGIS
-592 SLFSE
+592 EFYSD
-597 ENILHILDGNIYF
+597 ENILKILNGQVGFSEDYSRPRF
-610 ENKYYRYQT
+610 FSKE
-619 RHLNADEIKSSLG
+619 EIKNVLG
-632 ESYKYRIRKK
+632 NSFDYEKRKK
-642 IIQSVADDKIK
+642 RIQSITDDKIK
-653 TLRDKRKV
+653 TLRDKRKA
-661 LMDDIAAIDKYTL
+661 LMDDIAAIEKHTL
-674 SVIAKTERDIFEH
+674 SDIAKSDRDIFEH
-687 VEIPKGEEEK
+687 VGTIKGQEEK
-697 YKVLKYFLEKGYI
+697 YKVLKYLLEKGYI

-730 QEFLLSIKFNTPKE
+730 QEFLLSIKFNAPKE

-790 AILKQMIVHEQYI
+790 AILKQMVVHEQYI

-819 IKRLAH
+819 IKRLVH
-825 IDKNVWKSLDMDKKH
+825 IDNVWKSLDKDINH
-840 TNKDKDRVISTLF
+840 IAKDKNKVISMMF

-860 IRAINTSYP
+860 IRTVNTSYP

-877 NNYSDLFEDIDQV
+877 NNYSELFEDIDQV

-929 DNIKVIFKHNDL
+929 DNVKVIFKHNEL
-941 PVVDLDSAIY
+941 PVDNLDSAIY

-965 VLLELPAF
+965 VHQELPAI

-983 IHESSDTIVS
+983 THESSDTIVS
-993 LMDEDIQTSDIIKLI
+993 LMEEDIQTSDIIKLI

-1019 GISDENIVR
+1019 NITDQNVVST
-1028 NLFWKNKIKMTIKN
+1028 LFVENKIKMTFEN
-1042 VKHYCSC
+1042 VKYYCSC
-1049 IGTWKID
+1049 IGSWNID
-1056 SSLVVFMNLNEEK
+1056 NILTAFMNRNEEK
-1069 TMEEFT
+1069 SMEEFT
-1075 KLVQSNDEHETE
+1075 KLVESNDAHEIE
-1087 LLASVVKSDNINDNI
+1087 LLLSVVQADDIKDNI
-1102 AFSIFNNH
+1102 AYSVFNNH
-1110 WLIDAWSKE
+1110 CLIDVWSKN
-1119 LSQLNETRVR
+1119 LSQLNVKRVR
-1129 YVVDEGIITVS
+1129 YVVDEGIISIS
-1140 PSIYQDIIKGNPKL
+1140 PSNYQDIITEHPLL

-1161 DPDKIISEWDEFA
+1161 NPDSIISEWDEFA
-1174 FSITTVVEI
+1174 FSITAVVEM
-1183 LSWVEYKK
+1183 LSWIEYKK
-1191 YHSFI
+1191 YHNFI
-1196 LDKIETESVT
+1196 LNKIELESIT
-1206 PIIANALLAYFSKS
+1206 PTIANALLSYFSKS
-1220 DSEFNLSLYKEA
+1220 DSEFNLSLYAEA
-1232 MEKSDNPALK
+1232 MEKSSNPALK
-1242 ILASTC
+1242 VLASTC
-1248 CIAKRLIAMNELA
+1248 CIAKRIIAVNELPN
-1261 GIFAKTK
+1261 IFAKTK

-1290 QDFMEALHQSKY
+1290 QDFMNALHQFRY

>member
-1 MIGYLYG
+1 M
-8 HKKYIQIT
+8 
-16 SYQILSRYTETSTD
+16 
-30 GIWQRKEKLGEKYE
+30 
-44 ENIIFAL
+44 
-51 FSAFMVIA
+51 
-59 IAVGFYMHWNL
+59 
-70 TAIAILLGILFVG
+70 
-83 TICYL
+83 
-88 IGICQHLIM
+88 
-97 SIVVSCKEKIH
+97 
-108 KAYRKYIR
+108 
-116 RIAVNC
+116 
-122 GRKVNRWKL
+122 
-131 EDTGENHISLLSPID
+131 
-146 DFKRHKEYII
+146 
-156 RLKNAID
+156 
-163 QPNVFNIALTGSYG
+163 
-177 AGKSSILKTFKAY
+177 
-190 YPEYHYVNVSLASF
+190 
-204 VEVNMSESDS
+204 
-214 TPKSNEDSFEEQ
+214 
-226 LEYSILQQLFYHVK
+226 
-240 ATNIPESRFG
+240 
-250 RIERT
+250 
-255 SRKKRIFVVVCILL
+255 CILL

-360 EKKYNIVIFEDID
+360 EKKYNVVIFEDID

-393 SEEIGRRIIF
+393 SEEIGRRIVF

-433 VSNSGDLFR
+433 ASNSGDLFR
-442 RKIANLHIPE
+442 RKISDLHIPE
-452 AEVRS
+452 AEVSS
-457 SFITDISVFV
+457 SFITDISAFV

-487 DKKLN
+487 DKKLK
-492 KEKLLAMILYKNLF
+492 KEKLLAMILYKNLY

-537 DSDRLKEIDSEI
+537 DCDRLKEIDSEI

-661 LMDDIAAIDKYTL
+661 LKDDIAAIDKYTL
-674 SVIAKTERDIFEH
+674 SVIAKTDRDIFEH

-758 LSAVDYDHKGIL
+758 LSIVDYDHKGIL

-782 DEYEEECD
+782 DGYEDKCD
-790 AILKQMIVHEQYI
+790 AILKQLVVHEQYI

-819 IKRLAH
+819 IKRLVH
-825 IDKNVWKSLDMDKKH
+825 IDKNVWKSLNMDMNH
-840 TNKDKDRVISTLF
+840 TNKDKDRVISTMF

-860 IRAINTSYP
+860 IRSVNTSYP
-869 FNTYINDN
+869 FNTYVNDN
-877 NNYSDLFEDIDQV
+877 YNYSDLFENIDQKKV
-890 RARELLDLL
+890 RELLDLL
-899 NLNVQSL
+899 DLNVQSL
-906 IDDSNAADTYSYIYE
+906 KDDSNGTDTYSYIYE

-929 DNIKVIFKHNDL
+929 DNVKVIFKHNEL
-941 PVVDLDSAIY
+941 PVDNLDSAIY
-951 TSIEETELNELQDY
+951 TSIKETELKELKGY
-965 VLLELPAF
+965 VHQELPTF
-973 VENLMLASSN
+973 VDNLMFAPGN
-983 IHESSDTIVS
+983 THESSDSIVS
-993 LMDEDIQTSDIIKLI
+993 LMNEDFQASDIIKLI
-1008 KHNDTLWDDCK
+1008 NHNVTLWDDCK

-1028 NLFWKNKIKMTIKN
+1028 NLFWKNKIKMTIEN

-1049 IGTWKID
+1049 IGSWNID
-1056 SSLVVFMNLNEEK
+1056 GTLVAFMNCNEEK
-1069 TMEEFT
+1069 SMEEFS
-1075 KLVQSNDEHETE
+1075 KLVESNDEHEKE
-1087 LLASVVKSDNINDNI
+1087 LLASVVESDGINDKI
-1102 AFSIFNNH
+1102 AFSIFNNRI
-1110 WLIDAWSKE
+1110 LIDIWCKD

-1129 YVVDEGIITVS
+1129 YVVDKGIISIS
-1140 PSIYQDIIKGNPKL
+1140 PSTYQDIITEHPLL

-1161 DPDKIISEWDEFA
+1161 NPDNIISEWDEFA
-1174 FSITTVVEI
+1174 FSITTVVEM
-1183 LSWVEYKK
+1183 LSWIEYKK
-1191 YHSFI
+1191 YHNFI
-1196 LDKIETESVT
+1196 LNKIEMESIT
-1206 PIIANALLAYFSKS
+1206 PTIANALLSYFSKT
-1220 DSEFNLSLYKEA
+1220 DSEFNLSLYTEA
-1232 MEKSDNPALK
+1232 MEKSSNPALNV
-1242 ILASTC
+1242 LASTC
-1248 CIAKRLIAMNELA
+1248 CIAKRIIAINELPN
-1261 GIFAKTK
+1261 IFAKTK

-1290 QDFMEALHQSKY
+1290 QHFMDALHQFKY

>member
-1 MIGYLYG
+1 M
-8 HKKYIQIT
+8 K
-16 SYQILSRYTETSTD
+16 S
-30 GIWQRKEKLGEKYE
+30 
-44 ENIIFAL
+44 NIIFAL
-51 FSAFMVIA
+51 FTAFVVIA
-59 IAVGFYMHWNL
+59 IAIGFYMQWNP
-70 TAIAILLGILFVG
+70 IIVAILLGVFFVG

-88 IGICQHLIM
+88 IGICRHLIM
-97 SIVVSCKEKIH
+97 PSVNFWKEKIH

-122 GRKVNRWKL
+122 SRKVNRWKL

-214 TPKSNEDSFEEQ
+214 TPKSKEDSFEEQ

-255 SRKKRIFVVVCILL
+255 SSKKRILNSVSILL
-269 FVVANLCL
+269 FVVANLFL

-296 SFLFGLSICVFIL
+296 SFLFGISICVFII
-309 GICVILFQLILF
+309 GIWVVLFQLILF

-360 EKKYNIVIFEDID
+360 GNKYNVVIFEDID

-393 SEEIGRRIIF
+393 SEEIGRRIVFI
-403 LYALKDDIFANAEER
+403 YALKDDIFANAEER

-433 VSNSGDLFR
+433 ASNSGDLFR
-442 RKIANLHIPE
+442 RKITGLRIPVV
-452 AEVRS
+452 EVSS
-457 SFITDISVFV
+457 SFITDISAFV

-473 TNVVNEFDLYRNLL
+473 TNVVNEFDLYHNLL
-487 DKKLN
+487 DKKL
-492 KEKLLAMILYKNLF
+492 KKDKLLAMILYKNLY

-528 KIRNEIRED
+528 KIRNEILKD
-537 DSDRLKEIDSEI
+537 DWARLKEIDSEI
-549 QAISEET
+549 QGISEET
-556 LRSIEELRAVIVGKL
+556 LRSMEELRAVIVGKL
-571 LKLWPGDDWEIY
+571 LKLWPGVGWEIY
-583 CDGGKKQIS
+583 CNGYQTNIS

-597 ENILHILDGNIYF
+597 ENIQHILKGKIYF
-610 ENKYYRYQT
+610 ISNGFNSSSRQPN
-619 RHLNADEIKSSLG
+619 LDEIKSTLG
-632 ESYKYRIRKK
+632 ESYKYSVRKK
-642 IIQSVADDKIK
+642 YIQSVANNKIEN
-653 TLRDKRKV
+653 LRDERRAF
-661 LMDDIAAIDKYTL
+661 MDEIAAIEKYTL
-674 SVIAKTERDIFEH
+674 SDIAKSDKDIFAH
-687 VEIPKGEEEK
+687 VAIPKGEEEK
-697 YKVLKYFLEKGYI
+697 YKVLKYLLEKGYI

-719 IFQEGRLTPSD
+719 IFQEGRLSPSD

-758 LSAVDYDHKGIL
+758 LSVVDYDHKGIL
-770 NKDLLEYCLLHE
+770 NKDLLKFCLLHE
-782 DEYEEECD
+782 DEYEDECD
-790 AILKQMIVHEQYI
+790 AILKQMVVHEQYI

-819 IKRLAH
+819 IKRLVH
-825 IDKNVWKSLDMDKKH
+825 IDKNVWKSLNMDMNH
-840 TNKDKDRVISTLF
+840 TNKDKDRVISTMF

-860 IRAINTSYP
+860 IRSVNTSYP
-869 FNTYINDN
+869 FNTYVNDN
-877 NNYSDLFEDIDQV
+877 YNYSDLFENIDQKKV
-890 RARELLDLL
+890 RELLDLL
-899 NLNVQSL
+899 DLNVQSL
-906 IDDSNAADTYSYIYE
+906 KDDSNGTDTYSYIYE

-929 DNIKVIFKHNDL
+929 DNVKVIFKHNEL
-941 PVVDLDSAIY
+941 PVDNLDSAIY
-951 TSIEETELNELQDY
+951 TSIKETELKELKGY
-965 VLLELPAF
+965 VHQELPTF
-973 VENLMLASSN
+973 VDNLMFAPGN
-983 IHESSDTIVS
+983 THESSDSIVS
-993 LMDEDIQTSDIIKLI
+993 LMNEDFQASDIIKLI
-1008 KHNDTLWDDCK
+1008 NHNVTLWDDCK

-1028 NLFWKNKIKMTIKN
+1028 NLFWKNKIKMTIEN

-1056 SSLVVFMNLNEEK
+1056 GTLVAFMNCNEEK
-1069 TMEEFT
+1069 SMEEFS
-1075 KLVQSNDEHETE
+1075 KLVESNDAHEIE
-1087 LLASVVKSDNINDNI
+1087 LLLSVVQADDIKDNI
-1102 AFSIFNNH
+1102 AYSVFNNH
-1110 WLIDAWSKE
+1110 CLIDVWSKN
-1119 LSQLNETRVR
+1119 LSQLNEKRVR
-1129 YVVDEGIITVS
+1129 YVVDEGIISIS
-1140 PSIYQDIIKGNPKL
+1140 PSNYQDIITEHPLL

-1161 DPDKIISEWDEFA
+1161 NPDNIISEWDEFA
-1174 FSITTVVEI
+1174 FSITDVVEM
-1183 LSWVEYKK
+1183 LSWIEYKK
-1191 YHSFI
+1191 YHNFI
-1196 LDKIETESVT
+1196 LNKIELESIT
-1206 PIIANALLAYFSKS
+1206 PTIANALLSYFCKS
-1220 DSEFNLSLYKEA
+1220 YSEFNLSLYTEA
-1232 MEKSDNPALK
+1232 MEKSSNPVLK
-1242 ILASTC
+1242 VLASTC
-1248 CIAKRLIAMNELA
+1248 CIAKRIIAVNELPN
-1261 GIFAKTK
+1261 IFAKTK

-1280 YSISKQVEGA
+1280 YSISKQVKGA
-1290 QDFMEALHQSKY
+1290 QNFMNVLHQFRY

>member
-1 MIGYLYG
+1 M
-8 HKKYIQIT
+8 KK
-16 SYQILSRYTETSTD
+16 
-30 GIWQRKEKLGEKYE
+30 
-44 ENIIFAL
+44 NIIFAL

-59 IAVGFYMHWNL
+59 IAVGFYMQWNP
-70 TAIAILLGILFVG
+70 TVIVILLGMSFMG

-88 IGICQHLIM
+88 IGICRHLIM
-97 SIVVSCKEKIH
+97 LRVIFCKEKID

-116 RIAVNC
+116 KIAVNC
-122 GRKVNRWKL
+122 SRKVNRWKL

-214 TPKSNEDSFEEQ
+214 TPKSNEDCFEEQ

-296 SFLFGLSICVFIL
+296 SFLFGSSICIFIL

-393 SEEIGRRIIF
+393 SEEIGRRIVF
-403 LYALKDDIFANAEER
+403 LYALKDGIFANAEER

-442 RKIANLHIPE
+442 RKIVNLHIPE

-487 DKKLN
+487 DKKLK
-492 KEKLLAMILYKNLF
+492 KEKLLAMILYKNLY

-516 KGVVYQTFFSAP
+516 KGVVYETFMSA
-528 KIRNEIRED
+528 
-537 DSDRLKEIDSEI
+537 
-549 QAISEET
+549 ET
-556 LRSIEELRAVIVGKL
+556 LRDEILEDDRTQIDKVDSNLQAINEECLRNLNELYAVIIGKFITL
-571 LKLWPGDDWEIY
+571 YPDGGWYLY
-583 CDGGKKQIS
+583 CDNKRRGIS
-592 SLFSE
+592 EFYSD
-597 ENILHILDGNIYF
+597 ENILKILNGQVGFSEDYSRPRF
-610 ENKYYRYQT
+610 FSKE
-619 RHLNADEIKSSLG
+619 EIKNVLG
-632 ESYKYRIRKK
+632 NSFDYEKRKK
-642 IIQSVADDKIK
+642 RIQSITDDKIK
-653 TLRDKRKV
+653 NLRDKRKA
-661 LMDDIAAIDKYTL
+661 LMDDIAAIEKHTL
-674 SVIAKTERDIFEH
+674 SDIAKSDRDIFEH
-687 VEIPKGEEEK
+687 VGTIKGQEEK
-697 YKVLKYFLEKGYI
+697 YKVLKYLLEKGYI

-730 QEFLLSIKFNTPKE
+730 QEFLLSIKFNAPKE
-744 FDYKLQEIPSLIQN
+744 FNYKLQEIPSLIQN

-790 AILKQMIVHEQYI
+790 AILKQMVVHEQYI

-819 IKRLAH
+819 IKRLVH
-825 IDKNVWKSLDMDKKH
+825 IDNVWKSLDKDINH
-840 TNKDKDRVISTLF
+840 ITKDKDKVISAMF

-860 IRAINTSYP
+860 IRTVNTSYP

-941 PVVDLDSAIY
+941 PVVNLDSAIY

-1028 NLFWKNKIKMTIKN
+1028 NLFWKNKIKMTIEN

-1110 WLIDAWSKE
+1110 WLIDVWSKE

-1220 DSEFNLSLYKEA
+1220 DSEFNLSLYTEA

-1268 GIFEGLEKQGEV
+1268 GIFEGLDKQGEV
-1280 YSISKQVEGA
+1280 YSISKQIEGA
-1290 QDFMEALHQSKY
+1290 QHFMEALHQSKY

>member
-1 MIGYLYG
+1 MPFC
-8 HKKYIQIT
+8 
-16 SYQILSRYTETSTD
+16 RY
-30 GIWQRKEKLGEKYE
+30 
-44 ENIIFAL
+44 
-51 FSAFMVIA
+51 
-59 IAVGFYMHWNL
+59 
-70 TAIAILLGILFVG
+70 
-83 TICYL
+83 
-88 IGICQHLIM
+88 
-97 SIVVSCKEKIH
+97 CKAKIH
-108 KAYRKYIR
+108 KSYRIIIR
-116 RIAVNC
+116 RLAVNC
-122 GRKVNRWKL
+122 SRKINRWKL
-131 EDTGENHISLLSPID
+131 EETDERQISLLSPID
-146 DFKRHKEYII
+146 DFNRHKEYII

-204 VEVNMSESDS
+204 VEVNMPESDI
-214 TPKSNEDSFEEQ
+214 TPKDKEDGFEEQ

-250 RIERT
+250 RIERI
-255 SRKKRIFVVVCILL
+255 SKKKRILMVLGILL
-269 FVVANLCL
+269 FVVANLFL
-277 FCQEQVTKYF
+277 FCQEQVNKYF
-287 LIPTEVLKS
+287 LIPAEVLKS
-296 SFLFGLSICVFIL
+296 SSLFGISISVFVI

-360 EKKYNIVIFEDID
+360 EKKYNVVIFEDID

-393 SEEIGRRIIF
+393 SEEIGRRIVF

-433 VSNSGDLFR
+433 ASNSGDLFR
-442 RKIANLHIPE
+442 RKITDLHIPE
-452 AEVRS
+452 AEVSS

-487 DKKLN
+487 DKKL
-492 KEKLLAMILYKNLF
+492 KKGKLLAMILYKNLY

-516 KGVVYQTFFSAP
+516 KGVVYETFMSVETL
-528 KIRNEIRED
+528 KDEILED
-537 DSDRLKEIDSEI
+537 DRTRINKFNSDI
-549 QAISEET
+549 QNINEECLRNLNELYAVIIGKFITLYPDGGWYLYCDNKRRDISEFY
-556 LRSIEELRAVIVGKL
+556 S
-571 LKLWPGDDWEIY
+571 D
-583 CDGGKKQIS
+583 
-592 SLFSE
+592 
-597 ENILHILDGNIYF
+597 ENILKILNGQVGFSENYYGPRFFSKEDIKKALGN
-610 ENKYYRYQT
+610 
-619 RHLNADEIKSSLG
+619 
-632 ESYKYRIRKK
+632 SYDYVKRKEL
-642 IIQSVADDKIK
+642 IQSIADDKIK

-674 SVIAKTERDIFEH
+674 SDIAKADRDIFEH

-730 QEFLLSIKFNTPKE
+730 QEFLLSIKFNAPKE

-790 AILKQMIVHEQYI
+790 AILKQMVVHEQYI

-819 IKRLAH
+819 IKRLVH
-825 IDKNVWKSLDMDKKH
+825 IDNVWKSLDKDINH
-840 TNKDKDRVISTLF
+840 ITKDKDKVISAMF

-860 IRAINTSYP
+860 IRTVNTSYP

-877 NNYSDLFEDIDQV
+877 NNYSDLFKDIDQV

-929 DNIKVIFKHNDL
+929 DNVKVIFKHNEL
-941 PVVDLDSAIY
+941 PVDNLDSAIY

-965 VLLELPAF
+965 VHQELPTI
-973 VENLMLASSN
+973 VKNLMLASSN
-983 IHESSDTIVS
+983 THESSDTIVS

-1019 GISDENIVR
+1019 NITDQNIVST
-1028 NLFWKNKIKMTIKN
+1028 LFVENKIKMTFEN

-1049 IGTWKID
+1049 IGSWNID
-1056 SSLVVFMNLNEEK
+1056 NTLVDFMNLNEEK
-1069 TMEEFT
+1069 SMEEFT
-1075 KLVQSNDEHETE
+1075 KLVQSNDEHEIE
-1087 LLASVVKSDNINDNI
+1087 LITSVVQSDNIIDNI
-1102 AFSIFNNH
+1102 AFSVFNNY
-1110 WLIDAWSKE
+1110 WLIDVWSKE
-1119 LSQLNETRVR
+1119 LSQLNENRVR
-1129 YVVDEGIITVS
+1129 YVVNEGIITVS
-1140 PSIYQDIIKGNPKL
+1140 SSIYQDIIKGHPKL

-1196 LDKIETESVT
+1196 LDQIETESVT
-1206 PIIANALLAYFSKS
+1206 PIIANALLSYFSKS
-1220 DSEFNLSLYKEA
+1220 DSEFNLSLYTEA

-1248 CIAKRLIAMNELA
+1248 CIAKRLIAMNELPN
-1261 GIFAKTK
+1261 IFAKAK

-1290 QDFMEALHQSKY
+1290 QHFMDALHQFRY

>member
-1 MIGYLYG
+1 M
-8 HKKYIQIT
+8 KT
-16 SYQILSRYTETSTD
+16 
-30 GIWQRKEKLGEKYE
+30 
-44 ENIIFAL
+44 NIIFAL
-51 FSAFMVIA
+51 FTAFIVIA
-59 IAVGFYMHWNL
+59 IAVGFYMQWNPIV
-70 TAIAILLGILFVG
+70 IAILLGMLFVG

-88 IGICQHLIM
+88 IGICRHLIM
-97 SIVVSCKEKIH
+97 PSVNFWKEKIH

-131 EDTGENHISLLSPID
+131 EDTGEKHISLLSPID

-204 VEVNMSESDS
+204 VEVNLSDGDN
-214 TPKSNEDSFEEQ
+214 TVKGKEDSFEEQ

-255 SRKKRIFVVVCILL
+255 SRKKRFLVVVSILL
-269 FVVANLCL
+269 FVVANLFL

-296 SFLFGLSICVFIL
+296 SFLFGISISVLLIGTF
-309 GICVILFQLILF
+309 VILFQLILF

-335 TLEFEEKKNVS
+335 TVEFEEKKNVS

-433 VSNSGDLFR
+433 ASNSGDLFR
-442 RKIANLHIPE
+442 RKITGLRIPE
-452 AEVRS
+452 VEVSS
-457 SFITDISVFV
+457 SFITDISAFV

-487 DKKLN
+487 DKKLK
-492 KEKLLAMILYKNLF
+492 KEKLLAMILYKNLY

-516 KGVVYQTFFSAP
+516 KGVVYETFMSA
-528 KIRNEIRED
+528 
-537 DSDRLKEIDSEI
+537 
-549 QAISEET
+549 ET
-556 LRSIEELRAVIVGKL
+556 LRDEILEDDRTQIDKVDSNLQAINEECLRNLNELYAVIIGKFITL
-571 LKLWPGDDWEIY
+571 YPDGGWYLY
-583 CDGGKKQIS
+583 CDNKRRGIS
-592 SLFSE
+592 EFYSD
-597 ENILHILDGNIYF
+597 ENILKILNGQVGFSEDYSRPRF
-610 ENKYYRYQT
+610 FSKE
-619 RHLNADEIKSSLG
+619 EIKNVLG
-632 ESYKYRIRKK
+632 NSFDYEKRKK
-642 IIQSVADDKIK
+642 RIQSITDDKIK
-653 TLRDKRKV
+653 TLRDKRKA
-661 LMDDIAAIDKYTL
+661 LMDDIAAIEKHTL
-674 SVIAKTERDIFEH
+674 SDIAKSDRDIFEH
-687 VEIPKGEEEK
+687 VGTIKGQEEK
-697 YKVLKYFLEKGYI
+697 YKVLKYLLEKGYI

-730 QEFLLSIKFNTPKE
+730 QEFLLSIKFNAPKE

-790 AILKQMIVHEQYI
+790 AILKQMVVHEQYI

-819 IKRLAH
+819 IKRLVH
-825 IDKNVWKSLDMDKKH
+825 IDNVWKSLDKDINH
-840 TNKDKDRVISTLF
+840 IAKDKNKVISMMF

-860 IRAINTSYP
+860 IRTVNTSYP

-877 NNYSDLFEDIDQV
+877 NNYSELFEDIDQA
-890 RARELLDLL
+890 RAQKLLDMLD
-899 NLNVQSL
+899 LNVQSL
-906 IDDSNAADTYSYIYE
+906 KDDSNGTDTYSYIYE

-929 DNIKVIFKHNDL
+929 DNIKVIFKHNEL
-941 PVVDLDSAIY
+941 PVDNLDSAIY

-965 VLLELPAF
+965 VHQELPAI

-983 IHESSDTIVS
+983 THESSDTIVS
-993 LMDEDIQTSDIIKLI
+993 LMEEDIQTSDIIKLI

-1019 GISDENIVR
+1019 NITDQNVVST
-1028 NLFWKNKIKMTIKN
+1028 LFVKNKIKMTFKN

-1049 IGTWKID
+1049 IGSWNID
-1056 SSLVVFMNLNEEK
+1056 DTLVAFMNRNEEK
-1069 TMEEFT
+1069 SMEEFT
-1075 KLVQSNDEHETE
+1075 KLVEINDEHEIE
-1087 LLASVVKSDNINDNI
+1087 LLASVVQSDDINDNI
-1102 AFSIFNNH
+1102 AFSVFNNH
-1110 WLIDAWSKE
+1110 YLIDIWCND
-1119 LSQLNETRVR
+1119 LSQLNKTRVR
-1129 YVVDEGIITVS
+1129 YVVDEGIISIS
-1140 PSIYQDIIKGNPKL
+1140 PSTYQDIITEHPLL

-1161 DPDKIISEWDEFA
+1161 NPDNIISEWDEFA
-1174 FSITTVVEI
+1174 FNITTVVEM
-1183 LSWVEYKK
+1183 LSWEEYKK

-1196 LDKIETESVT
+1196 LSNIELESIT
-1206 PIIANALLAYFSKS
+1206 PTIANALLSYFSKS
-1220 DSEFNLSLYKEA
+1220 DNEFNLSLYTEA
-1232 MEKSDNPALK
+1232 MEKSSNPALK
-1242 ILASTC
+1242 VLASTC
-1248 CIAKRLIAMNELA
+1248 CIAKRIIAVNELPN
-1261 GIFAKTK
+1261 IFAKTK

-1290 QDFMEALHQSKY
+1290 QDFMNALHQFRY
-1302 IGQVKEKGDYLTGK
+1302 IGQVREKGDYLTGK

>member
-1 MIGYLYG
+1 M
-8 HKKYIQIT
+8 KK
-16 SYQILSRYTETSTD
+16 
-30 GIWQRKEKLGEKYE
+30 
-44 ENIIFAL
+44 NIIFAL
-51 FSAFMVIA
+51 FTAFMLIA
-59 IAVGFYMHWNL
+59 ISVGFYMQWNPIV
-70 TAIAILLGILFVG
+70 IAILLGMLFVG

-88 IGICQHLIM
+88 IGICRHLIIP
-97 SIVVSCKEKIH
+97 SVNSWKEKIH

-131 EDTGENHISLLSPID
+131 EDTGEKHISLLSPID

-204 VEVNMSESDS
+204 VEINMSESDS
-214 TPKSNEDSFEEQ
+214 TPKSKEDSFEEQ

-255 SRKKRIFVVVCILL
+255 SSRKRILMTVSILV
-269 FVVANLCL
+269 FVVANLFL
-277 FCQEQVTKYF
+277 FCQEQLAKFF

-360 EKKYNIVIFEDID
+360 EKKYNVVIFEDID

-433 VSNSGDLFR
+433 VSTSGDLFR
-442 RKIANLHIPE
+442 RKIADLHIPE
-452 AEVRS
+452 TEVRS
-457 SFITDISVFV
+457 SFITDISAFV

-487 DKKLN
+487 DKKLK
-492 KEKLLAMILYKNLF
+492 KEKLLAMILYKNLY

-516 KGVVYQTFFSAP
+516 KGVVYETFMSA
-528 KIRNEIRED
+528 
-537 DSDRLKEIDSEI
+537 
-549 QAISEET
+549 ET
-556 LRSIEELRAVIVGKL
+556 LRDEILEDDRTQIDKVDSNLQAINEECLRNLNELYAVIIGKFITL
-571 LKLWPGDDWEIY
+571 YPDGGWYLY
-583 CDGGKKQIS
+583 CDNKRRGIS
-592 SLFSE
+592 EFYSD
-597 ENILHILDGNIYF
+597 ENILKILNGQVGFSEDYSRPRF
-610 ENKYYRYQT
+610 FSKE
-619 RHLNADEIKSSLG
+619 EIKNVLG
-632 ESYKYRIRKK
+632 NSFDYEKRKK
-642 IIQSVADDKIK
+642 RIQSITDDKIK
-653 TLRDKRKV
+653 TLRDKRKA
-661 LMDDIAAIDKYTL
+661 LMDDIAAIEKHTL
-674 SVIAKTERDIFEH
+674 SDIAKSDRDIFEH
-687 VEIPKGEEEK
+687 VGTIKGQEEK
-697 YKVLKYFLEKGYI
+697 YKVLKYLLEKGYI

-730 QEFLLSIKFNTPKE
+730 QEFLLSIKFNAPKE

-790 AILKQMIVHEQYI
+790 AILKQMVVHEQYI

-819 IKRLAH
+819 FKRLVH
-825 IDKNVWKSLDMDKKH
+825 IDNVWKSLDKDINH
-840 TNKDKDRVISTLF
+840 IAKDKNKVISMMF

-860 IRAINTSYP
+860 IRTVNTSYP

-877 NNYSDLFEDIDQV
+877 NNYSELFEDIDQV

-929 DNIKVIFKHNDL
+929 DNVKVIFKHNEL
-941 PVVDLDSAIY
+941 PVDNLDSAIY

-965 VLLELPAF
+965 VHQELPAI

-983 IHESSDTIVS
+983 THESSDTIVS
-993 LMDEDIQTSDIIKLI
+993 LMEEDIQTSDIIKLI

-1019 GISDENIVR
+1019 NITDQNVVST
-1028 NLFWKNKIKMTIKN
+1028 LFVENKIKMTFEN
-1042 VKHYCSC
+1042 VKYYCSC
-1049 IGTWKID
+1049 IGSWNID
-1056 SSLVVFMNLNEEK
+1056 NILTAFMNRNEEK
-1069 TMEEFT
+1069 SMEEFT
-1075 KLVQSNDEHETE
+1075 KLVESNDAHEIE
-1087 LLASVVKSDNINDNI
+1087 LLLSVVQADDIKDNI
-1102 AFSIFNNH
+1102 AYSVFNNH
-1110 WLIDAWSKE
+1110 CLIDVWSKN
-1119 LSQLNETRVR
+1119 LSQLNVKRVR
-1129 YVVDEGIITVS
+1129 YVVDEGIISIS
-1140 PSIYQDIIKGNPKL
+1140 PSNYQDIITEHPLL

-1161 DPDKIISEWDEFA
+1161 NPDSIISEWDEFA
-1174 FSITTVVEI
+1174 FSITAVVEM
-1183 LSWVEYKK
+1183 LSWIEYKK
-1191 YHSFI
+1191 YHNFI
-1196 LDKIETESVT
+1196 LNKIELESIT
-1206 PIIANALLAYFSKS
+1206 PTIANALLSYFSKS
-1220 DSEFNLSLYKEA
+1220 DSEFNLSLYAEA
-1232 MEKSDNPALK
+1232 MEKSSNPALK
-1242 ILASTC
+1242 VLASTC
-1248 CIAKRLIAMNELA
+1248 CIAKRIIAVNELPN
-1261 GIFAKTK
+1261 IFAKTK
-1268 GIFEGLEKQGEV
+1268 GIFEGLETQGEV

-1290 QDFMEALHQSKY
+1290 QDFMNALHQFKY

>member
-1 MIGYLYG
+1 M
-8 HKKYIQIT
+8 KK
-16 SYQILSRYTETSTD
+16 
-30 GIWQRKEKLGEKYE
+30 
-44 ENIIFAL
+44 NIIFAL

-59 IAVGFYMHWNL
+59 IAVGFYMQWNP
-70 TAIAILLGILFVG
+70 TVIVILLGMSFMG

-88 IGICQHLIM
+88 IGICRHLIM
-97 SIVVSCKEKIH
+97 SRVIFCKEKID

-116 RIAVNC
+116 KIAVNC
-122 GRKVNRWKL
+122 SRKVNRWKL

-296 SFLFGLSICVFIL
+296 SFLFGLSICIFIL

-360 EKKYNIVIFEDID
+360 EKKYNVVIFEDID

-393 SEEIGRRIIF
+393 SEEIGRRIVF

-457 SFITDISVFV
+457 SFITDISAFV

-642 IIQSVADDKIK
+642 IIQSVADNKIK

-674 SVIAKTERDIFEH
+674 SVIAKTDRDIFEH

-758 LSAVDYDHKGIL
+758 LSVVDYDHKGIL
-770 NKDLLEYCLLHE
+770 NKDLLKFCLLHE
-782 DEYEEECD
+782 DEYEDECD
-790 AILKQMIVHEQYI
+790 AILKQMVVHEQYI

-808 FMQEGNCVPTF
+808 FMQEGDCVPTF
-819 IKRLAH
+819 IKRLVH

-941 PVVDLDSAIY
+941 PVVNLDSAIY

-1110 WLIDAWSKE
+1110 WLIDVWSKE

>member
-1 MIGYLYG
+1 M
-8 HKKYIQIT
+8 
-16 SYQILSRYTETSTD
+16 
-30 GIWQRKEKLGEKYE
+30 EK
-44 ENIIFAL
+44 NIIFAL
-51 FSAFMVIA
+51 FTAFMLIA
-59 IAVGFYMHWNL
+59 ISVGFYMQWNP
-70 TAIAILLGILFVG
+70 TVIAILLGMLFMG

-88 IGICQHLIM
+88 IGICRHLIIS
-97 SIVVSCKEKIH
+97 SIISYKEKIH

-214 TPKSNEDSFEEQ
+214 TPKSKEDSFEEQ

-255 SRKKRIFVVVCILL
+255 SRKKRFLVVVCILL

-277 FCQEQVTKYF
+277 FCQEQMTKYF
-287 LIPTEVLKS
+287 LIPTEVLKF
-296 SFLFGLSICVFIL
+296 SFLFGISISVFVI

-360 EKKYNIVIFEDID
+360 EKKYNVVIFEDID

-393 SEEIGRRIIF
+393 SEEIGRRIVF

-457 SFITDISVFV
+457 SFITDISAFV

-492 KEKLLAMILYKNLF
+492 KEKLLAMILYKNLY

-516 KGVVYQTFFSAP
+516 KGVVYETFISTGLL
-528 KIRNEIRED
+528 KDEIKKD
-537 DSDRLKEIDSEI
+537 DWKRLEEIDLEI
-549 QAISEET
+549 QAISEES
-556 LRSIEELRAVIVGKL
+556 LRSIEELRAVIVGKI
-571 LKLWPGDDWEIY
+571 LKLWPGSDWEIY
-583 CDGGKKQIS
+583 SDGNKIDIS
-592 SLFSE
+592 SLYSE
-597 ENILHILDGNIYF
+597 KNIQHILEGNIF
-610 ENKYYRYQT
+610 FRNTYYSYDVK
-619 RHLNADEIKSSLG
+619 HLTAEEIKSTLG
-632 ESYKYRIRKK
+632 ESYNYSKRKTL
-642 IIQSVADDKIK
+642 IQSIADDKIED
-653 TLRDKRKV
+653 LREERKV
-661 LMDDIAAIDKYTL
+661 FVDALSATKKFTLLDIAKSD
-674 SVIAKTERDIFEH
+674 RNIFEH
-687 VEIPKGEEEK
+687 VDTIKGHEDK
-697 YKVLKYFLEKGYI
+697 YKVLKYLLEKGYI
-710 DEEYFFYIS
+710 DEKYFFYIS
-719 IFQEGRLTPSD
+719 IFQEGRLTPTD
-730 QEFLLSIKFNTPKE
+730 QEFLLSIKFNAPKE
-744 FDYKLQEIPSLIQN
+744 FYYKLQEIPSLIQN
-758 LSAVDYDHKGIL
+758 LSIVDYDHKGIL
-770 NKDLLEYCLLHE
+770 NKDLLEFCLLHE
-782 DEYEEECD
+782 DEYEYEIKCD
-790 AILKQMIVHEQYI
+790 AILKQMVVHEQYI
-803 DLLYQ
+803 DLLYK
-808 FMQEGNCVPTF
+808 FIQEGDCVPTF
-819 IKRLAH
+819 IKRLVH
-825 IDKNVWKSLDMDKKH
+825 IDKNVWKSLDMDMNH
-840 TNKDKDRVISTLF
+840 TNKDKDLVISTMF
-853 KYADIND
+853 RYADISD
-860 IRAINTSYP
+860 IRTVNISYP

-877 NNYSDLFEDIDQV
+877 NNYFELFENIDQARV
-890 RARELLDLL
+890 RKLLDLL
-899 NLNVQSL
+899 DLNVQSL
-906 IDDSNAADTYSYIYE
+906 KDDSNGTDTYSYIYE
-921 NNMYALTL
+921 NNMYAQTL
-929 DNIKVIFKHNDL
+929 DNIKVIFKHNEL
-941 PVVDLDSAIY
+941 PVDNLDSAIY
-951 TSIEETELNELQDY
+951 TSIEETELNELQGY
-965 VLLELPAF
+965 VHQELPTF
-973 VENLMLASSN
+973 VENLMFAPSN
-983 IHESSDTIVS
+983 TNESSDSIVS
-993 LMDEDIQTSDIIKLI
+993 LMDEDIQASDIIKLI
-1008 KHNDTLWDDCK
+1008 NHNITLWDDCK
-1019 GISDENIVR
+1019 SIMDESIVST
-1028 NLFWKNKIKMTIKN
+1028 LFVKNKIKMTFEN

-1049 IGTWKID
+1049 IGSWNID
-1056 SSLVVFMNLNEEK
+1056 DTLVAFMNRNEEK
-1069 TMEEFT
+1069 SMEEFT
-1075 KLVQSNDEHETE
+1075 KLVGNNDEHEIE
-1087 LLASVVKSDNINDNI
+1087 LLASVVQSDDINDNI
-1102 AFSIFNNH
+1102 AFSVFNNH
-1110 WLIDAWSKE
+1110 CLIDIWCND

-1129 YVVDEGIITVS
+1129 YVVDKGIISIS
-1140 PSIYQDIIKGNPKL
+1140 PSSYQDIITEHPQM

-1161 DPDKIISEWDEFA
+1161 NPDNIISEWDEFA
-1174 FSITTVVEI
+1174 FSITTVVEM
-1183 LSWVEYKK
+1183 LSWIEYKK
-1191 YHSFI
+1191 YHNFI
-1196 LDKIETESVT
+1196 LNKIEMESIT
-1206 PIIANALLAYFSKS
+1206 PAIANALLSYFSKP
-1220 DSEFNLSLYKEA
+1220 DSEFNLSLYTEA
-1232 MEKSDNPALK
+1232 MEKSSNPALNV
-1242 ILASTC
+1242 LASTC
-1248 CIAKRLIAMNELA
+1248 CIAKRIIAINELPN
-1261 GIFAKTK
+1261 IFAKTK

-1290 QDFMEALHQSKY
+1290 QHFMDALHQFKY

>member
-1 MIGYLYG
+1 ML
-8 HKKYIQIT
+8 
-16 SYQILSRYTETSTD
+16 
-30 GIWQRKEKLGEKYE
+30 
-44 ENIIFAL
+44 
-51 FSAFMVIA
+51 IA
-59 IAVGFYMHWNL
+59 IAAGFYMQWNP
-70 TAIAILLGILFVG
+70 TAIAILLGMLFVG

-88 IGICQHLIM
+88 IGICRHLIM
-97 SIVVSCKEKIH
+97 SSVISCKEKIH

-116 RIAVNC
+116 KIAVIC

-131 EDTGENHISLLSPID
+131 ENTGENHISLLSPID

-190 YPEYHYVNVSLASF
+190 YTEYHYVNVSLASF
-204 VEVNMSESDS
+204 VEVNMPESDS
-214 TPKSNEDSFEEQ
+214 TPKGKDDSFEEQ

-255 SRKKRIFVVVCILL
+255 SSRKRILMTVSILV
-269 FVVANLCL
+269 FVVANLFL
-277 FCQEQVTKYF
+277 FGQEQVNKYF

-296 SFLFGLSICVFIL
+296 SSLFGISISVFFI

-360 EKKYNIVIFEDID
+360 EKKYNVVIFEDID

-393 SEEIGRRIIF
+393 SEEIGRRIVF

-452 AEVRS
+452 AEVSS
-457 SFITDISVFV
+457 SFITDISAFV

-492 KEKLLAMILYKNLF
+492 KEKLLAMILYKNLY

-516 KGVVYQTFFSAP
+516 KGVVYETFMSAGILKDEI
-528 KIRNEIRED
+528 KID
-537 DSDRLKEIDSEI
+537 DWKRLEEIDLEI
-549 QAISEET
+549 QAISEES
-556 LRSIEELRAVIVGKL
+556 LRSIEELRAVIVGKI
-571 LKLWPGDDWEIY
+571 LKLLPGLGWEIY
-583 CDGGKKQIS
+583 CDDNKTDIS

-597 ENILHILDGNIYF
+597 ENIQHILKGKIYF
-610 ENKYYRYQT
+610 RDSRYRSSFIQPKV
-619 RHLNADEIKSSLG
+619 DEIKSSLG
-632 ESYKYRIRKK
+632 ESYNYSKRKEL
-642 IIQSVADDKIK
+642 IQSIADDKIEY
-653 TLRDKRKV
+653 LREERKIFV
-661 LMDDIAAIDKYTL
+661 DDISAMEKYTL
-674 SVIAKTERDIFEH
+674 VDIAKLGRNIFEH
-687 VEIPKGEEEK
+687 VNTTKGQEK
-697 YKVLKYFLEKGYI
+697 KYEVLKYLLEKGYI
-710 DEEYFFYIS
+710 DEKYFFYIS
-719 IFQEGRLTPSD
+719 IFQEGRLTPFD
-730 QEFLLSIKFNTPKE
+730 QEFLLSIKFNAPKE
-744 FDYKLQEIPSLIQN
+744 FDYKLQEIPSLILN
-758 LSAVDYDHKGIL
+758 LSVVDYDHKGIL
-770 NKDLLEYCLLHE
+770 NKDLLGYCLLHE

-790 AILKQMIVHEQYI
+790 AILKQMLVHEHYI

-825 IDKNVWKSLDMDKKH
+825 IDENVWKSLDKDINH
-840 TNKDKDRVISTLF
+840 IAKDKDKVISMMF

-860 IRAINTSYP
+860 IRTVNTSYP

-877 NNYSDLFEDIDQV
+877 NNYSELFENIDQARV
-890 RARELLDLL
+890 RKLLDLL
-899 NLNVQSL
+899 DLNVQSL
-906 IDDSNAADTYSYIYE
+906 KDDSNGTDTYSYMYE

-929 DNIKVIFKHNDL
+929 DNVKVIFRHNEL
-941 PVVDLDSAIY
+941 PVDNLDSAIY
-951 TSIEETELNELQDY
+951 TSIEETELNELQRY
-965 VLLELPAF
+965 VHQELPAF
-973 VENLMLASSN
+973 VENLMLVSSN

-993 LMDEDIQTSDIIKLI
+993 LMDEDIKMDDIIKLI
-1008 KHNDTLWDDCK
+1008 RNNDTLWDDCK
-1019 GISDENIVR
+1019 DITDKDVVST
-1028 NLFWKNKIKMTIKN
+1028 LFVENKIKMTFEN

-1049 IGTWKID
+1049 IDSWNID
-1056 SSLVVFMNLNEEK
+1056 NTLAAFMNGNKEK
-1069 TMEEFT
+1069 SIEEFT
-1075 KLVQSNDEHETE
+1075 KLVEINDEHEIE
-1087 LLASVVKSDNINDNI
+1087 LLASVVQSDDINDNI

-1110 WLIDAWSKE
+1110 CLIDIWCKD
-1119 LSQLNETRVR
+1119 LSQLNETRIR
-1129 YVVDEGIITVS
+1129 YVVDEGIISIS
-1140 PSIYQDIIKGNPKL
+1140 PSTYQDIISEHPQM

-1161 DPDKIISEWDEFA
+1161 NPDNIISEWDEFA
-1174 FSITTVVEI
+1174 FSITAVVEM
-1183 LSWVEYKK
+1183 LSWIEYKK
-1191 YHSFI
+1191 YHNFI
-1196 LDKIETESVT
+1196 LNKLEMESIT
-1206 PIIANALLAYFSKS
+1206 PTIANALLSYFCKP
-1220 DSEFNLSLYKEA
+1220 DSEFNLSLYTEA
-1232 MEKSDNPALK
+1232 MEKSSNPALK
-1242 ILASTC
+1242 VSASTC
-1248 CIAKRLIAMNELA
+1248 CIAKRIIAINELPN
-1261 GIFAKTK
+1261 IFAKTK

-1290 QDFMEALHQSKY
+1290 QHFMDALHQFRY

>member
-1 MIGYLYG
+1 M
-8 HKKYIQIT
+8 K
-16 SYQILSRYTETSTD
+16 S
-30 GIWQRKEKLGEKYE
+30 
-44 ENIIFAL
+44 NIIFAL
-51 FSAFMVIA
+51 FTAFIVIA
-59 IAVGFYMHWNL
+59 IAIGFYMQWNPIV
-70 TAIAILLGILFVG
+70 IAILMGMLFAG

-88 IGICQHLIM
+88 IGICRHLIM
-97 SIVVSCKEKIH
+97 PSVNSWKEKIH

-122 GRKVNRWKL
+122 DRKVNRWKL
-131 EDTGENHISLLSPID
+131 EDAGENHISLLSPID

-204 VEVNMSESDS
+204 VEVNLSDGDN
-214 TPKSNEDSFEEQ
+214 TVKGKEDSFEEQ

-255 SRKKRIFVVVCILL
+255 SRKKRFLVVVSILF
-269 FVVANLCL
+269 FVVANLFL

-296 SFLFGLSICVFIL
+296 SFLFGISICVFII
-309 GICVILFQLILF
+309 GIWVVLFQLILF

-433 VSNSGDLFR
+433 ASNSGDLFR
-442 RKIANLHIPE
+442 RKITGLRIPE
-452 AEVRS
+452 VEVSS
-457 SFITDISVFV
+457 SFITDISAFV

-487 DKKLN
+487 DKKL
-492 KEKLLAMILYKNLF
+492 KKDKLLAMILYKNLY

-528 KIRNEIRED
+528 KIRNEIIKD
-537 DSDRLKEIDSEI
+537 DWARLKEIDSEI
-549 QAISEET
+549 QGISEET

-571 LKLWPGDDWEIY
+571 LKLWPGVGWEIY
-583 CDGGKKQIS
+583 CNGYQTNIS

-597 ENILHILDGNIYF
+597 ENIQHILKGKIYF
-610 ENKYYRYQT
+610 IRNGYNSSSRQPN
-619 RHLNADEIKSSLG
+619 LDEIKSTLG
-632 ESYKYRIRKK
+632 ESYKYSVRKK
-642 IIQSVADDKIK
+642 YIQSVANNKIEN
-653 TLRDKRKV
+653 LRDERRTF
-661 LMDDIAAIDKYTL
+661 MDEIAAIDKYTL
-674 SVIAKTERDIFEH
+674 SDIAKADRDIFEH

-730 QEFLLSIKFNTPKE
+730 QEFLLSIKFNAPKE

-790 AILKQMIVHEQYI
+790 AILKQMVVHEQYI

-819 IKRLAH
+819 IKRLVH
-825 IDKNVWKSLDMDKKH
+825 IDNVWKSLDKDINH
-840 TNKDKDRVISTLF
+840 IAKDKNKVISMMF

-860 IRAINTSYP
+860 IRTVNTSYP

-877 NNYSDLFEDIDQV
+877 NNYSELFEDIDQV

-929 DNIKVIFKHNDL
+929 DNVKVIFKHNEL
-941 PVVDLDSAIY
+941 PVDNLDSAIY
-951 TSIEETELNELQDY
+951 TSIEAAELNELQGY
-965 VLLELPAF
+965 VHQELPAF
-973 VENLMLASSN
+973 VHNLMLTSSN
-983 IHESSDTIVS
+983 THESSDTIVS
-993 LMDEDIQTSDIIKLI
+993 FMDEDVKVDDIIKLI

-1019 GISDENIVR
+1019 DITDKDVVST
-1028 NLFWKNKIKMTIKN
+1028 LFAENKIKMTFKN

-1049 IGTWKID
+1049 IDSWNID
-1056 SSLVVFMNLNEEK
+1056 NTLAAFMNRNNEK
-1069 TMEEFT
+1069 SMEEFT
-1075 KLVQSNDEHETE
+1075 KLVESNDAHEIE
-1087 LLASVVKSDNINDNI
+1087 LLLSVVQADDIKDNI
-1102 AFSIFNNH
+1102 AYSVFNNH
-1110 WLIDAWSKE
+1110 CLIDVWSKN
-1119 LSQLNETRVR
+1119 LSQLNEKRVR
-1129 YVVDEGIITVS
+1129 YVVDEGIISIS
-1140 PSIYQDIIKGNPKL
+1140 PSNYQDIKTEHPLL

-1161 DPDKIISEWDEFA
+1161 NPDSIISEWDEFA
-1174 FSITTVVEI
+1174 LSTTTVAGM
-1183 LSWVEYKK
+1183 LGWVEYKK

-1196 LDKIETESVT
+1196 LNKIELESIT
-1206 PIIANALLAYFSKS
+1206 PDIADALLSYFVNS
-1220 DSEFNLSLYKEA
+1220 DSEFNLPLYTEA
-1232 MEKSDNPALK
+1232 MEKSDNLALK
-1242 ILASTC
+1242 VFANTC
-1248 CIAKRLIAMNELA
+1248 CIENRTIAMNELA

-1268 GIFEGLEKQGEV
+1268 GIFEGLETQGEV
-1280 YSISKQVEGA
+1280 YSISKHVKGA
-1290 QDFMEALHQSKY
+1290 QHFMDALHQFKY
-1302 IGQVKEKGDYLTGK
+1302 IGQVREKGDCLTGK
-1316 VLKRKPK
+1316 VLKRKSR